1 MLQNN
6 IDNEFISK
14 IIKEPLGD
22 AFSVKKAEEDKT
34 DDTQKVRYQGGEE
47 VKDSNGEV
55 ITEEKRS
62 IIPSFNKKEVPL
74 TRKKGEPENT
84 QELSQDIHKY
94 MDSGSSF
101 NEAWE
106 KELKEYPGTAKN
118 INEYY
123 KARDNDEV
131 DNNKEYQYTN
141 DVINYDE
148 KGKGWKSKL
157 SPKESVEVESLNK
170 LGIDSLLRGDDYY
183 NAIFRLPDEERSLP
197 ATKLYQYLV
206 KNKKLDKWQDVMTN
220 PNYISFI
227 DIKNSLLDEIKNAEE
242 FRAQEKND
250 IINLLNETGNGYA
263 NWLTA
268 INKQAEKA
276 KQAEEAKKAKAQEEA
291 KAKAPKPETRGSFT
305 TADGKTTD
313 VKYPPMATITDK
325 DGNETVIDS
334 KQYQENR
341 EKDVINEIIKQAEKA
356 NKDKII
362 QDVKDSE
369 VKEKADIK
377 QEETQPETKTEE
389 ISPAIENEESIN
401 AANKAYLASLE
412 EKTAE
417 DLEKERNTAVERAK
431 RIMGKLEKAE
441 AYDEWLK
448 NPTIMSGIFGN
459 SGLSLAKRVG
469 LGAATLF
476 AIASDVMANYAK
488 GLNNSTDFSNKAV
501 AELNKYV
508 DMVNNKR
515 AEAIAEK
522 GAKPYITDAE
532 NEEKLN
538 KAVTKLQRTSA
549 GLYIPKNALRYLV
562 QNEQLGK
569 ELIKDEKELAIF
581 LNEAEKGF
589 IESLDKI
596 EEGRYVDENNA
607 LTPEGR
613 VVFLDEMETAISD
626 FGRVL
631 NLDETKIANGLKLLE
646 AEKQRAGIIKDIA
659 AARLENTTQFM
670 NAEADIKQR
679 ISEATTLKTKLS
691 EVLDRE
697 QSLKLAQ
704 QAKSAFSDL
713 SRKTSIDSLTKEER
727 NELFNSEEFNEVKRN
742 LDEELKKH
750 GYSIQADAEAGIK
763 VVKLSA
769 GGDWTDEQANTAV
782 REATTNFLNRN
793 SENNV
798 KSNNVNNSINKTIDN
813 AINDVYRLYN
823 DSSVEDFKEKR
834 EEALNRIDELIRTL
848 EGYSTEVQRIKNDYL
863 NKNPVEKTNYE
874 NILNKYNKV
883 EEQPNNNNEMLNAFN
898 TYRVPTNNINWYKH
912 KLGLV

>member
-22 AFSVKKAEEDKT
+22 AFSVKKAEEDST
-34 DDTQKVRYQGGEE
+34 NDIQKVRYLGGEE

-55 ITEEKRS
+55 VTEEKRS
-62 IIPSFNKKEVPL
+62 ILPPFNKKEVPL
-74 TRKKGEPENT
+74 TRKKGEPENA
-84 QELSQDIHKY
+84 QELSQDIRKE

-106 KELKEYPGTAKN
+106 KEMKKYPGTAKN
-118 INEYY
+118 INEFYDLNGNVEY
-123 KARDNDEV
+123 H
-131 DNNKEYQYTN
+131 KEYPYTN
-141 DVINYDE
+141 
-148 KGKGWKSKL
+148 GWHIDNWGAESVYT
-157 SPKESVEVESLNK
+157 PKEAVEVENLKNLGISSLLNK
-170 LGIDSLLRGDDYY
+170 DSSFIYPNEKG
-183 NAIFRLPDEERSLP
+183 SLP
-197 ATKLYQYLV
+197 ATRLYQYLV
-206 KNKKLDKWQDVMTN
+206 KNNALDEWKDVMSHFN
-220 PNYISFI
+220 PSKFLRTYNTLRKAINEDKDKEFT
-227 DIKNSLLDEIKNAEE
+227 AEE
-242 FRAQEKND
+242 KYD
-250 IINLLNETGNGYA
+250 ISKLLNETMVGYSK
-263 NWLTA
+263 WLDEV
-268 INKQAEKA
+268 NKQEEKA
-276 KQAEEAKKAKAQEEA
+276 KT
-291 KAKAPKPETRGSFT
+291 PKPETRGSFT

-313 VKYPPMATITDK
+313 VKYPTVATLIDK
-325 DGNETVIDS
+325 NGNETVIDS

-341 EKDVINEIIKQAEKA
+341 EKDAINEAIKQAEKA
-356 NKDKII
+356 NQDKIV
-362 QDVKDSE
+362 QAVKDSE
-369 VKEKADIK
+369 AKET
-377 QEETQPETKTEE
+377 ETQPETKATEE
-389 ISPAIENEESIN
+389 ISPAIENDESID
-401 AANKAYLASLE
+401 AANKAYLASLQ
-412 EKTAE
+412 EKDAKELEAE
-417 DLEKERNTAVERAK
+417 REVAEERAK
-431 RIMGKLEKAE
+431 RIMTQLDKAT
-441 AYDEWLK
+441 AYEEWLK
-448 NPTIMSGIFGN
+448 NPTIISGIFGK
-459 SGLSLAKRVG
+459 SGLSTAKRVG

-488 GLNNSTDFSNKAV
+488 GLNNETSFSNQAV

-508 DMVNNKR
+508 DMVNKAR
-515 AEAIAEK
+515 AEKIGERA
-522 GAKPYITDAE
+522 GKPYITDAE

-538 KAVTKLQRTSA
+538 QSVTKLKRTNA
-549 GLYIPKNALRYLV
+549 GIYIPDNALRFLV
-562 QNEQLGK
+562 QNAQLGK
-569 ELIKDEKELAIF
+569 ELIKDEKDLAIF
-581 LNEAEKGF
+581 LNQAEKGF
-589 IESLDKI
+589 IKASLDNEK
-596 EEGRYVDENNA
+596 EASRYVDENNT

-613 VVFLDEMETAISD
+613 AVFLDDMETAISD

-631 NLDETKIANGLKLLE
+631 ELDDTKIANGLKLLE

-679 ISEATTLKTKLS
+679 ISEASTLKTKLS

-704 QAKSAFSDL
+704 EAKSAFSDL

-750 GYSIQADAEAGIK
+750 GYTIKADAEAGIK

-769 GGDWTDEQANTAV
+769 GGDWTDEQANNVV

-848 EGYSTEVQRIKNDYL
+848 EGYSTEIQRIKNDYL

-874 NILNKYNKV
+874 NVLNKYNNKV

>member
-1 MLQNN
+1 MLQNNN

-14 IIKEPLGD
+14 IIKEQPLGD
-22 AFSVKKAEEDKT
+22 AFSVVKKTEEDKP
-34 DDTQKVRYQGGEE
+34 DDIQQVRYLGGEE
-47 VKDSNGEV
+47 VKDSNGET

-62 IIPSFNKKEVPL
+62 KLPPFSKKEVPL
-74 TRKKGEPENT
+74 TRKKGEPENS

-106 KELKEYPGTAKN
+106 KELKQYPGTAKN
-118 INEYY
+118 INEFY
-123 KARDNDEV
+123 KARENDEV
-131 DNNKEYQYTN
+131 DNDKEYQYTN

-183 NAIFRLPDEERSLP
+183 NATFKLPDEERSLP

-206 KNKKLDKWQDVMTN
+206 KNEKLDEWQDFMSNPSDSFTN
-220 PNYISFI
+220 F
-227 DIKNSLLDEIKNAEE
+227 KNSLLDEIKNYKE
-242 FRAQEKND
+242 FRAQEKDD
-250 IINLLNETGNGYA
+250 IIKLLNETGNGYGK
-263 NWLTA
+263 WLA
-268 INKQAEKA
+268 ELNKQEA
-276 KQAEEAKKAKAQEEA
+276 AKKAEA
-291 KAKAPKPETRGSFT
+291 AKPAKPETLGSFT
-305 TADGKTTD
+305 TPDGKTTE
-313 VKYPPMATITDK
+313 VKYPTVATLTDK
-325 DGNETVIDS
+325 NGNEIVIDS

-341 EKDVINEIIKQAEKA
+341 EKDAEAKAEKEA
-356 NKDKII
+356 
-362 QDVKDSE
+362 
-369 VKEKADIK
+369 IK
-377 QEETQPETKTEE
+377 QEQPETKEETKEETKTE

-401 AANKAYLASLE
+401 AANKAYLTSLQ
-412 EKTAE
+412 EKDAKELEAE
-417 DLEKERNTAVERAK
+417 REVAEERAK
-431 RIMGKLEKAE
+431 RIMTQLDKAA
-441 AYDEWLK
+441 AYEEWLK
-448 NPTIMSGIFGN
+448 NPTIISGIFGK
-459 SGLSLAKRVG
+459 SGLSTAKRIG

-476 AIASDVMANYAK
+476 AIASDVMSNYAK
-488 GLNNSTDFSNKAV
+488 GLNNETSFSNQAV

-508 DMVNNKR
+508 DMVNK
-515 AEAIAEK
+515 AKAEK
-522 GAKPYITDAE
+522 IGERAGKPYITDAE

-538 KAVTKLQRTSA
+538 QSVSKLKRTNA
-549 GLYIPKNALRYLV
+549 GIYIPDNALRYLV
-562 QNEQLGK
+562 QNAQLGK
-569 ELIKDEKELAIF
+569 PLIEDEKELAIF
-581 LNEAEKGF
+581 LNQAEQGF
-589 IESLDKI
+589 IKASLENEK
-596 EEGRYVDENNA
+596 EASRYVVKNDDGTET

-613 VVFLDEMETAISD
+613 AVFLDDIETAISD

-631 NLDETKIANGLKLLE
+631 DLDDTKIANGLKLLE
-646 AEKQRAGIIKDIA
+646 TEKQRTGIIKDIA

-670 NAEADIKQR
+670 NAESDIKQR
-679 ISEATTLKTKLS
+679 IVEASTLKTKLS
-691 EVLDRE
+691 EVQDRE
-697 QSLKLAQ
+697 QALKLAQ
-704 QAKSAFSDL
+704 EAKSAFGDL

-750 GYSIQADAEAGIK
+750 GYTIKADAKAGIK

-874 NILNKYNKV
+874 NALNKYNKV

>member
-1 MLQNN
+1 MLQNNN

-14 IIKEPLGD
+14 IIKEQPLGD
-22 AFSVKKAEEDKT
+22 AFSVKKTEEDKPE
-34 DDTQKVRYQGGEE
+34 DIQQVRYLGGEE
-47 VKDSNGEV
+47 VKDSNGET

-62 IIPSFNKKEVPL
+62 KLPPFSKKEVPL
-74 TRKKGEPENT
+74 KRKYSEPENA

-94 MDSGSSF
+94 MDMGLSF
-101 NEAWE
+101 NDSWDW
-106 KELKEYPGTAKN
+106 ELKQYPGTAKN
-118 INEYY
+118 INEFY
-123 KARDNDEV
+123 KARENDEV
-131 DNNKEYQYTN
+131 DNDKEYQYTN

-183 NAIFRLPDEERSLP
+183 NATFKLPDEERSLP

-206 KNKKLDKWQDVMTN
+206 KNEKLDEWQDFMSNPSGSFTN
-220 PNYISFI
+220 F
-227 DIKNSLLDEIKNAEE
+227 KNSLLDEIKNYKE
-242 FRAQEKND
+242 FRAQEKDD
-250 IINLLNETGNGYA
+250 IIKLLNETGNGYGK
-263 NWLTA
+263 WLA
-268 INKQAEKA
+268 ELNKQEA
-276 KQAEEAKKAKAQEEA
+276 AKKAEA
-291 KAKAPKPETRGSFT
+291 AKPAKPAKPETLGSFT
-305 TADGKTTD
+305 TPDGKTTE
-313 VKYPPMATITDK
+313 VKYPIVATLTDK
-325 DGNETVIDS
+325 NGNEIVIDS

-341 EKDVINEIIKQAEKA
+341 EKDAEAKAEKEA
-356 NKDKII
+356 
-362 QDVKDSE
+362 
-369 VKEKADIK
+369 IK
-377 QEETQPETKTEE
+377 QEQPETQTETKTE

-401 AANKAYLASLE
+401 AANKAYLASLQ
-412 EKTAE
+412 EKDAKELEAE
-417 DLEKERNTAVERAK
+417 REVAEERAK
-431 RIMGKLEKAE
+431 RIMTQLDKAA
-441 AYDEWLK
+441 AYEEWLK
-448 NPTIMSGIFGN
+448 NPTIISGIFGK
-459 SGLSLAKRVG
+459 SGLSTAKRIG

-488 GLNNSTDFSNKAV
+488 GLNNETSFSNQAV

-508 DMVNNKR
+508 DMVNK
-515 AEAIAEK
+515 AKAEK
-522 GAKPYITDAE
+522 IGERAGKPYITDAE

-538 KAVTKLQRTSA
+538 QSVSKLKRTNA
-549 GLYIPKNALRYLV
+549 GIYIPDNALRYLV
-562 QNEQLGK
+562 QNAQLGK
-569 ELIKDEKELAIF
+569 PLIEDEKELAIF
-581 LNEAEKGF
+581 LNQAEQGF
-589 IESLDKI
+589 IKASLENEK
-596 EEGRYVDENNA
+596 EASRYVVKNDDGTET

-613 VVFLDEMETAISD
+613 AVFLDDMETAISD

-631 NLDETKIANGLKLLE
+631 DLDDTKIANGLKLLE

-670 NAEADIKQR
+670 NAESDIKQR
-679 ISEATTLKTKLS
+679 IVEASTLKTKLS
-691 EVLDRE
+691 EVQDRE
-697 QSLKLAQ
+697 QALKLAQ
-704 QAKSAFSDL
+704 EAKSAFGDL

-750 GYSIQADAEAGIK
+750 GYTIKTDAEAGIK

-769 GGDWTDEQANTAV
+769 GSDWTDEQANTAV

-834 EEALNRIDELIRTL
+834 EEAINRIDELIRTL

-874 NILNKYNKV
+874 DALNKYNKV

>member
-1 MLQNN
+1 MLQNNN

-14 IIKEPLGD
+14 IMKEQPLGD
-22 AFSVKKAEEDKT
+22 AFSAKKTEEDKP
-34 DDTQKVRYQGGEE
+34 DDIQKVRYLGGEE
-47 VKDSNGEV
+47 VKNSNDETV
-55 ITEEKRS
+55 TEEKRS
-62 IIPSFNKKEVPL
+62 KLPPFSKKEVPL
-74 TRKKGEPENT
+74 TRKKGEPENS

-94 MDSGSSF
+94 MDEGLSF
-101 NEAWE
+101 NDAWE
-106 KELKEYPGTAKN
+106 KEMKQYPGTAKN
-118 INEYY
+118 INEFY
-123 KARDNDEV
+123 KSRENDEV
-131 DNNKEYQYTN
+131 DNDKEYQYTN

-183 NAIFRLPDEERSLP
+183 NATFKLPDEERSLP

-206 KNKKLDKWQDVMTN
+206 KNKKIDEWQDFMSNPSGSFTN
-220 PNYISFI
+220 F
-227 DIKNSLLDEIKNAEE
+227 KNSLLDEIKNYKE
-242 FRAQEKND
+242 FRAQEKDD
-250 IINLLNETGNGYA
+250 IIKLLNETDNGYSK
-263 NWLTA
+263 WLSEL
-268 INKQAEKA
+268 NKQEAAKKAEAAEKA
-276 KQAEEAKKAKAQEEA
+276 KAAKPA
-291 KAKAPKPETRGSFT
+291 KPETRGSFT
-305 TADGKTTD
+305 TPDGKTTD
-313 VKYPPMATITDK
+313 VKYPTVATLTDK
-325 DGNETVIDS
+325 DGNEIVIDS

-341 EKDVINEIIKQAEKA
+341 EKDAKAKAEKEA
-356 NKDKII
+356 
-362 QDVKDSE
+362 
-369 VKEKADIK
+369 IK
-377 QEETQPETKTEE
+377 QEQPETNEEAKTEA
-389 ISPAIENEESIN
+389 SPAIENEESIN
-401 AANKAYLASLE
+401 AANKKHLASLQEKDTE
-412 EKTAE
+412 ELEAERETA
-417 DLEKERNTAVERAK
+417 KERAK
-431 RIMGKLEKAE
+431 RISDQLEEAE

-448 NPTIMSGIFGN
+448 NPTILSGIFGK
-459 SGLSLAKRVG
+459 SGMDLAKRIG
-469 LGAATLF
+469 LGTAALS
-476 AIASDVMANYAK
+476 AIASDVLANYAR

-508 DMVNNKR
+508 DAVNTER
-515 AEAIAEK
+515 AKAIGEK
-522 GAKPYITDAE
+522 AAKPYKTDAE

-538 KAVTKLQRTSA
+538 QSVTKLKRTSA
-549 GLYIPKNALRYLV
+549 GLYMPDNTLRYLV
-562 QNEQLGK
+562 QNAQLGK
-569 ELIKDEKELAIF
+569 PLIEDEKELAII
-581 LNEAEKGF
+581 LNETEKGF
-589 IESLDKI
+589 IKSIGKNKKEAS
-596 EEGRYVDENNA
+596 RYIVKNDDGTET

-626 FGRVL
+626 FSRVL
-631 NLDETKIANGLKLLE
+631 DLDETKIANGLKLLE
-646 AEKQRAGIIKDIA
+646 TEKQRAGIIKDIA

-679 ISEATTLKTKLS
+679 IVEASTLKTKLS
-691 EVLDRE
+691 EVQDRE
-697 QSLKLAQ
+697 QSLNLAQ
-704 QAKSAFSDL
+704 EAKSAFGDL

-727 NELFNSEEFNEVKRN
+727 NELFNSEEFNEVKRA

-750 GYSIQADAEAGIK
+750 GYTIKAGAEAGNEWTIAK
-763 VVKLSA
+763 ISA
-769 GGDWTDEQANTAV
+769 NADWTDEQANTAV

-834 EEALNRIDELIRTL
+834 EEAINRIDELIRTL
-848 EGYSTEVQRIKNDYL
+848 EGYSTEIQRIKNNYL

>member
-14 IIKEPLGD
+14 IIKEQPLGD
-22 AFSVKKAEEDKT
+22 AFSVKKTEEDKP
-34 DDTQKVRYQGGEE
+34 DDIQKVRYLGGEE
-47 VKDSNGEV
+47 VKDSNGETV
-55 ITEEKRS
+55 TEEKRS
-62 IIPSFNKKEVPL
+62 KLPPFSKKEIPL
-74 TRKKGEPENT
+74 TRKKGEPENA

-106 KELKEYPGTAKN
+106 KEMKQYPGTAKN
-118 INEYY
+118 INEFY
-123 KARDNDEV
+123 KARENYEV
-131 DNNKEYQYTN
+131 DNDKEYQYTN

-183 NAIFRLPDEERSLP
+183 KATFKLPDEERSLP

-206 KNKKLDKWQDVMTN
+206 KNEKLDEWQDFMSN
-220 PNYISFI
+220 PSGSFANF
-227 DIKNSLLDEIKNAEE
+227 KNSLLDEIKNYKE
-242 FRAQEKND
+242 FRAQEKDD
-250 IINLLNETGNGYA
+250 IVKLLNETGNGYGK
-263 NWLTA
+263 WLA
-268 INKQAEKA
+268 ELNKQEAAKKAEAAEKA
-276 KQAEEAKKAKAQEEA
+276 K
-291 KAKAPKPETRGSFT
+291 KAKAPKPETLGSFT
-305 TADGKTTD
+305 TPDGKTTEI
-313 VKYPPMATITDK
+313 KYPTVATLTDK
-325 DGNETVIDS
+325 DGNEIVIDS

-341 EKDVINEIIKQAEKA
+341 EKDAINEANKQAL
-356 NKDKII
+356 
-362 QDVKDSE
+362 KDSE
-369 VKEKADIK
+369 AKET
-377 QEETQPETKTEE
+377 ETVPETKTET
-389 ISPAIENEESIN
+389 SPTIENEESIN
-401 AANKAYLASLE
+401 DYNKKYLASLE
-412 EKTAE
+412 KKSAE
-417 DLEKERNTAVERAK
+417 DLEAERETAKERAK
-431 RIMGKLEKAE
+431 RISDQLEEAE

-448 NPTIMSGIFGN
+448 NPTILSGIFGKN
-459 SGLSLAKRVG
+459 GMNLAKRIG
-469 LGAATLF
+469 LGTAALS
-476 AIASDVMANYAK
+476 AIASDVLANYAK

-508 DMVNNKR
+508 DTVNTER
-515 AEAIAEK
+515 AKAIGEK
-522 GAKPYITDAE
+522 AAKPYKTDAE

-538 KAVTKLQRTSA
+538 QSVTKLKRTSA
-549 GLYIPKNALRYLV
+549 GLYIPDNALRFLV
-562 QNEQLGK
+562 QNGQLGK
-569 ELIKDEKELAIF
+569 ELIEDEKDLAIF

-589 IESLDKI
+589 IKNIGKNKKERD
-596 EEGRYVDENNA
+596 RYVVKNDDGTET
-607 LTPEGR
+607 LTPEGK

-631 NLDETKIANGLKLLE
+631 DLDETKIANGLKLLE
-646 AEKQRAGIIKDIA
+646 VEKQRAGIIKDIA

-679 ISEATTLKTKLS
+679 IVEASTLKTKLS
-691 EVLDRE
+691 EVQDRE
-697 QSLKLAQ
+697 QALKLAQ
-704 QAKSAFSDL
+704 EAKSAFGDL

-750 GYSIQADAEAGIK
+750 GYTIKTDAKAGIK

-834 EEALNRIDELIRTL
+834 EEAINRIDELIRTL
-848 EGYSTEVQRIKNDYL
+848 EGYNTEVQRIKNDYL

-874 NILNKYNKV
+874 NVLNKYNKV
-883 EEQPNNNNEMLNAFN
+883 EEKPNNNEMLNAFN

>member
-1 MLQNN
+1 MLQNNN

-14 IIKEPLGD
+14 IIKEQPLGD
-22 AFSVKKAEEDKT
+22 AFSVKKTEEDAT
-34 DDTQKVRYQGGEE
+34 DGIQKVRYLGGEE
-47 VKDSNGEV
+47 VKDSNGET

-62 IIPSFNKKEVPL
+62 IIPPFSKKEVPL
-74 TRKKGEPENT
+74 TRKKGEPENA
-84 QELSQDIHKY
+84 QELSQDIRKE

-106 KELKEYPGTAKN
+106 KEMKKYPGTAKN
-118 INEYY
+118 INEFYDLNGKVEY
-123 KARDNDEV
+123 R
-131 DNNKEYQYTN
+131 KEYPYTN
-141 DVINYDE
+141 
-148 KGKGWKSKL
+148 GWHIDNWGAESVYT
-157 SPKESVEVESLNK
+157 PKEAVEVENLKNLGISSLLNK
-170 LGIDSLLRGDDYY
+170 DSSFIYPNEKG
-183 NAIFRLPDEERSLP
+183 SLP
-197 ATKLYQYLV
+197 ATRLYQYLV
-206 KNKKLDKWQDVMTN
+206 KNKALDEWKDVMTN
-220 PNYISFI
+220 FNPSKFLRTYNTLRKAINEDKDKEFT
-227 DIKNSLLDEIKNAEE
+227 AEE
-242 FRAQEKND
+242 KYD
-250 IINLLNETGNGYA
+250 ISKLLNETMVGYSK
-263 NWLTA
+263 WLDE
-268 INKQAEKA
+268 KQEEKA
-276 KQAEEAKKAKAQEEA
+276 KT
-291 KAKAPKPETRGSFT
+291 PKPETRGSFT

-313 VKYPPMATITDK
+313 VKYPTVATLTDK
-325 DGNETVIDS
+325 NGNETVIDS

-356 NKDKII
+356 NKDKIV

-369 VKEKADIK
+369 VKEKAK
-377 QEETQPETKTEE
+377 EETQPETKTEE
-389 ISPAIENEESIN
+389 ISPVIENEESIN
-401 AANKAYLASLE
+401 AANKAYLASLQ
-412 EKTAE
+412 EKDAKELEAE
-417 DLEKERNTAVERAK
+417 REVAEERAK
-431 RIMGKLEKAE
+431 RIMTQLDKAT
-441 AYDEWLK
+441 AYEEWLK
-448 NPTIMSGIFGN
+448 NPTIISGIFGK
-459 SGLSLAKRVG
+459 SGLSTAKRIG

-476 AIASDVMANYAK
+476 AIASDVMASYAK
-488 GLNNSTDFSNKAV
+488 GLNNETSFSNQAV

-508 DMVNNKR
+508 DTVNK
-515 AEAIAEK
+515 AKAEK
-522 GAKPYITDAE
+522 IGERAGKPYVTDAE

-538 KAVTKLQRTSA
+538 QSVSKLKRTNA
-549 GLYIPKNALRYLV
+549 GIYIPDNALRFLV
-562 QNEQLGK
+562 QNAQLGK
-569 ELIKDEKELAIF
+569 ELIKDEKDLAIF
-581 LNEAEKGF
+581 LNQAEQGF
-589 IESLDKI
+589 IKASLDNEK
-596 EEGRYVDENNA
+596 EASRYVKDGT

-613 VVFLDEMETAISD
+613 AVFLDDMETAISD

-631 NLDETKIANGLKLLE
+631 ELDDTKIANGLKLLE

-679 ISEATTLKTKLS
+679 ISEASTLKTKLS

-727 NELFNSEEFNEVKRN
+727 NELFNSEEFSEVKRN

-750 GYSIQADAEAGIK
+750 GYSVQADAEAGIK
-763 VVKLSA
+763 VVKISA
-769 GGDWTDEQANTAV
+769 NADWTNEQANNAV

-848 EGYSTEVQRIKNDYL
+848 EGYSTEIQRVKNDYL

-874 NILNKYNKV
+874 NVLNKYNNKV
-883 EEQPNNNNEMLNAFN
+883 EEQPNNNEMLNAFN

>member
-1 MLQNN
+1 MLQNNN

-14 IIKEPLGD
+14 IIKEQPLGD
-22 AFSVKKAEEDKT
+22 AFSVKKTEEDKP
-34 DDTQKVRYQGGEE
+34 DDIQKVRYLGGEE
-47 VKDSNGEV
+47 VKDSNGETV
-55 ITEEKRS
+55 TEEKRS
-62 IIPSFNKKEVPL
+62 IIPPFKKEVPL
-74 TRKKGEPENT
+74 KRKYSEPENA

-94 MDSGSSF
+94 MDMGLSF
-101 NEAWE
+101 NDAWDW
-106 KELKEYPGTAKN
+106 ELKQYPGTAKN
-118 INEYY
+118 INEFY
-123 KARDNDEV
+123 KARENDEV
-131 DNNKEYQYTN
+131 DNDKEYQYTN

-183 NAIFRLPDEERSLP
+183 NATFKLPDEERSLP

-206 KNKKLDKWQDVMTN
+206 KNKKIDEWKDFMSNPSGSFTN
-220 PNYISFI
+220 F
-227 DIKNSLLDEIKNAEE
+227 KNSLLDEIKNYKE
-242 FRAQEKND
+242 FRAQEKDD
-250 IINLLNETGNGYA
+250 IITLLNETDNGYSK
-263 NWLTA
+263 WLSEL
-268 INKQAEKA
+268 NKQEAAKKAEAAEKA
-276 KQAEEAKKAKAQEEA
+276 KAAKPA
-291 KAKAPKPETRGSFT
+291 KPETLGSFT
-305 TADGKTTD
+305 TPDGKTTD
-313 VKYPPMATITDK
+313 VKYPTVATLTDK
-325 DGNETVIDS
+325 DGNEIVIDS

-341 EKDVINEIIKQAEKA
+341 EKDAEAKAEKEA
-356 NKDKII
+356 
-362 QDVKDSE
+362 
-369 VKEKADIK
+369 IK
-377 QEETQPETKTEE
+377 QEQPETQPEAKTET
-389 ISPAIENEESIN
+389 SPAIENEESIN
-401 AANKAYLASLE
+401 AANKKHLASLQEKDTE
-412 EKTAE
+412 ELEAERETA
-417 DLEKERNTAVERAK
+417 KERAK
-431 RIMGKLEKAE
+431 RISDQLEEAE

-448 NPTIMSGIFGN
+448 NPTILSGIFGK
-459 SGLSLAKRVG
+459 SGMDLAKRIG
-469 LGAATLF
+469 LGTAALS
-476 AIASDVMANYAK
+476 AIASDVLASYAK

-508 DMVNNKR
+508 DAVNTKR
-515 AEAIAEK
+515 AEAIGKKA
-522 GAKPYITDAE
+522 AKPYETDTE

-538 KAVTKLQRTSA
+538 QSVTKLKRTSA
-549 GLYIPKNALRYLV
+549 GLYIPDNALRYLV
-562 QNEQLGK
+562 QNAQLGK
-569 ELIKDEKELAIF
+569 PLIEDEKELAIF
-581 LNEAEKGF
+581 LNETEKGF
-589 IESLDKI
+589 IKSIGKNKKEAS
-596 EEGRYVDENNA
+596 RYIVKNEDGTET

-626 FGRVL
+626 FSRVL
-631 NLDETKIANGLKLLE
+631 DLDETKIANGLKLLE
-646 AEKQRAGIIKDIA
+646 TEKQRAGIIKDIA

-679 ISEATTLKTKLS
+679 ISEAATLKTKLS
-691 EVLDRE
+691 EVQDRE

-704 QAKSAFSDL
+704 EAKSAFGDL
-713 SRKTSIDSLTKEER
+713 NRKTSIDSLTKEER
-727 NELFNSEEFNEVKRN
+727 NELFNSEEFSEVKRA

-750 GYSIQADAEAGIK
+750 GYTMKAGAEAGNKWTIAK
-763 VVKLSA
+763 ISA
-769 GGDWTDEQANTAV
+769 NADWTEEQANTAV
-782 REATTNFLNRN
+782 REATTNFLNKN

-834 EEALNRIDELIRTL
+834 EEAINRIDELIRTL

>member
-1 MLQNN
+1 MLQNNN

-14 IIKEPLGD
+14 IIKEQPLGD
-22 AFSVKKAEEDKT
+22 AFSVKKTEEDVP
-34 DDTQKVRYQGGEE
+34 DDIQKVRYLGGEE

-62 IIPSFNKKEVPL
+62 KLPPFSKKEVPL
-74 TRKKGEPENT
+74 TRKKGEPENS

-106 KELKEYPGTAKN
+106 KEMKQYPGVEKN

-123 KARDNDEV
+123 KARENDEV
-131 DNNKEYQYTN
+131 DNDKEYQYTN

-183 NAIFRLPDEERSLP
+183 NATFKLPDEERSLP
-197 ATKLYQYLV
+197 ATKLYQYLLE
-206 KNKKLDKWQDVMTN
+206 NKKLDEWRNFMSN
-220 PNYISFI
+220 PSGSFNSF
-227 DIKNSLLDEIKNAEE
+227 KNSLLDEIKNDKE
-242 FRAQEKND
+242 FRAQEKDD
-250 IINLLNETGNGYA
+250 IITLLNETGNGYGK
-263 NWLTA
+263 WLA
-268 INKQAEKA
+268 ELNKQEAAKKAEAAEKA
-276 KQAEEAKKAKAQEEA
+276 KAAKPA
-291 KAKAPKPETRGSFT
+291 KPETRGSFT
-305 TADGKTTD
+305 TPDGKTTE
-313 VKYPPMATITDK
+313 VKYPTVAILTDK
-325 DGNETVIDS
+325 NGNEIVIDS

-341 EKDVINEIIKQAEKA
+341 EKDAKTEAEKEA
-356 NKDKII
+356 
-362 QDVKDSE
+362 
-369 VKEKADIK
+369 IK
-377 QEETQPETKTEE
+377 QEQPETQTEAKAE
-389 ISPAIENEESIN
+389 ASPAIEDGKSIN
-401 AANKAYLASLE
+401 DDNKKYLASLE
-412 EKTAE
+412 KKSAE
-417 DLEKERNTAVERAK
+417 DLEAERETAKERAK
-431 RIMGKLEKAE
+431 RISDQLEEAE
-441 AYDEWLK
+441 SYDEWLK
-448 NPTIMSGIFGN
+448 NPTILSGIFGKN
-459 SGLSLAKRVG
+459 GMSLAKKIG
-469 LGAATLF
+469 LGTAALS
-476 AIASDVMANYAK
+476 AIASDVLANYAR

-508 DMVNNKR
+508 DAVNTKR
-515 AEAIAEK
+515 AEAIGEK
-522 GAKPYITDAE
+522 AAKPYKTDAE

-538 KAVTKLQRTSA
+538 QSVTKLKRTSA
-549 GLYIPKNALRYLV
+549 GLYIPDNALRFLV
-562 QNEQLGK
+562 QNAQLGK
-569 ELIKDEKELAIF
+569 ELIEDEKELAIL
-581 LNEAEKGF
+581 LNEGEKGF
-589 IESLDKI
+589 IDNIGKNKKERD
-596 EEGRYVDENNA
+596 RYIVKNDDGTET

-613 VVFLDEMETAISD
+613 AVFLDEMETAISD
-626 FGRVL
+626 FSRVL
-631 NLDETKIANGLKLLE
+631 DLDETKIANGLKLLE
-646 AEKQRAGIIKDIA
+646 AEKQRAGIAKDIA

-679 ISEATTLKTKLS
+679 IVEASTLKTKLS
-691 EVLDRE
+691 EVQDRE
-697 QSLKLAQ
+697 QSLNLAQ
-704 QAKSAFSDL
+704 EAKSAFSDL

-750 GYSIQADAEAGIK
+750 GYTIKTDAEAGIK
-763 VVKLSA
+763 VVKLST

-834 EEALNRIDELIRTL
+834 EEAINRIDELIRTL

-874 NILNKYNKV
+874 NVLNKYNKV

>member
-1 MLQNN
+1 MLQNNN

-14 IIKEPLGD
+14 IIKEQPLSD
-22 AFSVKKAEEDKT
+22 TFSVKNTEEDKT
-34 DDTQKVRYQGGEE
+34 DGIQKVRYLGGEE
-47 VKDSNGEV
+47 VKDSNGET

-62 IIPSFNKKEVPL
+62 KLPPFSKKEEPL
-74 TRKKGEPENT
+74 KRKKGEPENA
-84 QELSQDIHKY
+84 QELSQDIRKE

-106 KELKEYPGTAKN
+106 KEMKKYPGTAKN
-118 INEYY
+118 INEFYDLNGNVEY
-123 KARDNDEV
+123 H
-131 DNNKEYQYTN
+131 KEYPYTN
-141 DVINYDE
+141 
-148 KGKGWKSKL
+148 GWHIDNWGAESVYT
-157 SPKESVEVESLNK
+157 PKEAVEVENLKN
-170 LGIDSLLRGDDYY
+170 LGISSLLDKDSSFIYPNENLG
-183 NAIFRLPDEERSLP
+183 SLP
-197 ATKLYQYLV
+197 ATRLYQYLV
-206 KNKKLDKWQDVMTN
+206 KNKALDEWKDVMTN
-220 PNYISFI
+220 FNPSKFLRTYNTLRKAINEDKDKEFT
-227 DIKNSLLDEIKNAEE
+227 AEE
-242 FRAQEKND
+242 KYD
-250 IINLLNETGNGYA
+250 ISKLLNETMVGYSK
-263 NWLTA
+263 WLDEV
-268 INKQAEKA
+268 NKQEEKA
-276 KQAEEAKKAKAQEEA
+276 KT
-291 KAKAPKPETRGSFT
+291 PKPETRGSFT

-313 VKYPPMATITDK
+313 VKYPTVATLIDK
-325 DGNETVIDS
+325 NGNETVIDS

-356 NKDKII
+356 NKDKIV

-369 VKEKADIK
+369 AKET
-377 QEETQPETKTEE
+377 ETPSETKTTEE
-389 ISPAIENEESIN
+389 VTPAIENEESIN
-401 AANKAYLASLE
+401 AANKAYLASLQ
-412 EKTAE
+412 EKDAKELEVEREVAE
-417 DLEKERNTAVERAK
+417 ERAK
-431 RIMGKLEKAE
+431 RIMTQLDKAT
-441 AYDEWLK
+441 AYEEWLK
-448 NPTIMSGIFGN
+448 NPTIISGIFGK
-459 SGLSLAKRVG
+459 SGLSTAKRVG

-488 GLNNSTDFSNKAV
+488 GLNNETSFSNQAV

-508 DMVNNKR
+508 DMVNK
-515 AEAIAEK
+515 AKAEK
-522 GAKPYITDAE
+522 IGERAGKPYVTDAE

-538 KAVTKLQRTSA
+538 QSVSKLKRTNA
-549 GLYIPKNALRYLV
+549 GIYIPDNALRFLV
-562 QNEQLGK
+562 QNAQLGK
-569 ELIKDEKELAIF
+569 ELIKDEKDLAIF
-581 LNEAEKGF
+581 LNQAEKGF
-589 IESLDKI
+589 IKASLDNEK
-596 EEGRYVDENNA
+596 EASRYVKDNT

-613 VVFLDEMETAISD
+613 AVFLDDMETAISD

-631 NLDETKIANGLKLLE
+631 ELDDTKIANGLKLLE

-679 ISEATTLKTKLS
+679 ISEASTLKTKLS

-750 GYSIQADAEAGIK
+750 GYTIKADAEAGIK

-848 EGYSTEVQRIKNDYL
+848 EGYSTEIQRVKNDYL

-874 NILNKYNKV
+874 NVLNKYNNKV
-883 EEQPNNNNEMLNAFN
+883 EEQPNNNNNEMLNAFN

>member
-1 MLQNN
+1 MLQNNN

-14 IIKEPLGD
+14 IIKEQPLGD
-22 AFSVKKAEEDKT
+22 AFSVKKTEEDKP
-34 DDTQKVRYQGGEE
+34 DDIQKVRYLGGEE
-47 VKDSNGEV
+47 VKDSNGETV
-55 ITEEKRS
+55 TEEKRS
-62 IIPSFNKKEVPL
+62 KLPPFSKKEVPL
-74 TRKKGEPENT
+74 TRKKGEPENA
-84 QELSQDIHKY
+84 QELSQDIRKE

-106 KELKEYPGTAKN
+106 KEMKKYPGVEKN
-118 INEYY
+118 INEFY
-123 KARDNDEV
+123 KARENDEV
-131 DNNKEYQYTN
+131 DNDKEYQYTN

-183 NAIFRLPDEERSLP
+183 KATFKLPDEERSLP

-206 KNKKLDKWQDVMTN
+206 NNKKLDEWQDFMSNPSGSFTN
-220 PNYISFI
+220 F
-227 DIKNSLLDEIKNAEE
+227 KNSLLDEIKNYKE
-242 FRAQEKND
+242 FRAQEKDD
-250 IINLLNETGNGYA
+250 IITLLNETDNGYSK
-263 NWLTA
+263 WLA
-268 INKQAEKA
+268 ELNKQEV
-276 KQAEEAKKAKAQEEA
+276 AKKAEAAEKTKAA
-291 KAKAPKPETRGSFT
+291 KTPKPETLGSFT
-305 TADGKTTD
+305 TPDGKTTD
-313 VKYPPMATITDK
+313 VKYPTVATLTDK
-325 DGNETVIDS
+325 DGNEIVIDS

-341 EKDVINEIIKQAEKA
+341 EKDAEAKAEKEA
-356 NKDKII
+356 
-362 QDVKDSE
+362 
-369 VKEKADIK
+369 IK
-377 QEETQPETKTEE
+377 QEQPETQTEA
-389 ISPAIENEESIN
+389 SQAIEDGKSIN
-401 AANKAYLASLE
+401 DDNKKYLASLE
-412 EKTAE
+412 KKSAEELEAERKTAE
-417 DLEKERNTAVERAK
+417 ERAK
-431 RIMGKLEKAE
+431 RISNQLEKAE

-448 NPTIMSGIFGN
+448 NPTILSGILNKGMPWYKK
-459 SGLSLAKRVG
+459 AG
-469 LGAATLF
+469 LGTAALS
-476 AIASDVMANYAK
+476 AIASDVLANYAR

-508 DMVNNKR
+508 DAVNTER
-515 AEAIAEK
+515 AKAIGEK
-522 GAKPYITDAE
+522 AAKPYKTDAE

-538 KAVTKLQRTSA
+538 QSVTKLKRTSA
-549 GLYIPKNALRYLV
+549 GLYIPDNALRYLV
-562 QNEQLGK
+562 QNAQLGK
-569 ELIKDEKELAIF
+569 PLIEDEKELAIF

-589 IESLDKI
+589 IDSIGKNKKEAS
-596 EEGRYVDENNA
+596 RYIVKNDDGTET

-613 VVFLDEMETAISD
+613 AVFLDEMETAISD
-626 FGRVL
+626 FSRVL
-631 NLDETKIANGLKLLE
+631 DLDETKIANGLKLLE

-659 AARLENTTQFM
+659 SARLENTTQFM

-679 ISEATTLKTKLS
+679 IVEASTLKTKLS
-691 EVLDRE
+691 EVQDRE
-697 QSLKLAQ
+697 QALKLAQ
-704 QAKSAFSDL
+704 EAKSAFGDL

-727 NELFNSEEFNEVKRN
+727 NELLNSEEFSEVKRN

-750 GYSIQADAEAGIK
+750 GYTIKADAEAGIK

-834 EEALNRIDELIRTL
+834 EEAINRIDELIRTL
-848 EGYSTEVQRIKNDYL
+848 EGYNTEVQRIKNNYL

-874 NILNKYNKV
+874 NVLNKYNKV

>member
-1 MLQNN
+1 MLQNNN

-14 IIKEPLGD
+14 IIKEQPLGD
-22 AFSVKKAEEDKT
+22 AFSVKKTKEDKP
-34 DDTQKVRYQGGEE
+34 DDIQKVRYLGGEE
-47 VKDSNGEV
+47 VKDSNGET

-62 IIPSFNKKEVPL
+62 ILPPFSKKEVPL
-74 TRKKGEPENT
+74 TRKKGEPENA
-84 QELSQDIHKY
+84 QELSQDIRKE

-106 KELKEYPGTAKN
+106 KEMKKYPGTAKN
-118 INEYY
+118 INEFYDLNGNVEY
-123 KARDNDEV
+123 H
-131 DNNKEYQYTN
+131 KEYPYTN
-141 DVINYDE
+141 SWHTDNWGAESVYT
-148 KGKGWKSKL
+148 
-157 SPKESVEVESLNK
+157 PKEAVEVENLKN
-170 LGIDSLLRGDDYY
+170 LGISSLLDKDSSFIYP
-183 NAIFRLPDEERSLP
+183 NEKVSLP
-197 ATKLYQYLV
+197 ATRLYQYLV
-206 KNKKLDKWQDVMTN
+206 KNKALDEWQDVMTN
-220 PNYISFI
+220 FNPSKFLRTYNTLSKAINEDKDKEFTASEKS
-227 DIKNSLLDEIKNAEE
+227 DIKM
-242 FRAQEKND
+242 
-250 IINLLNETGNGYA
+250 LLNETMRGYSK
-263 NWLTA
+263 WLDEV
-268 INKQAEKA
+268 NKKE
-276 KQAEEAKKAKAQEEA
+276 KKAKT
-291 KAKAPKPETRGSFT
+291 PKPETRGSFT
-305 TADGKTTD
+305 TPDGKTTD
-313 VKYPPMATITDK
+313 VKYPTVATLIDK
-325 DGNETVIDS
+325 NGNETVIDS

-341 EKDVINEIIKQAEKA
+341 EKDAINEAIKQAEKA
-356 NKDKII
+356 NQDKIV
-362 QDVKDSE
+362 QAVKDSE
-369 VKEKADIK
+369 AKET
-377 QEETQPETKTEE
+377 ETPSETKTTEE

-401 AANKAYLASLE
+401 AANKAYLASLQ
-412 EKTAE
+412 EKDAKELEAE
-417 DLEKERNTAVERAK
+417 REVAEERAK
-431 RIMGKLEKAE
+431 RIMTQLDKAT
-441 AYDEWLK
+441 AYEEWLK
-448 NPTIMSGIFGN
+448 NPTIISGIFGK
-459 SGLSLAKRVG
+459 SGLSTAKRVG

-488 GLNNSTDFSNKAV
+488 GLNNETSFSNQAV

-508 DMVNNKR
+508 DMVNK
-515 AEAIAEK
+515 AKAEK
-522 GAKPYITDAE
+522 IGERAGKPYVTDAE

-538 KAVTKLQRTSA
+538 QSVSKLKRTNA
-549 GLYIPKNALRYLV
+549 GIYIPDNALRFLV
-562 QNEQLGK
+562 QNAQLGK
-569 ELIKDEKELAIF
+569 ELIKDEKDLAIF
-581 LNEAEKGF
+581 LNQAEQGF
-589 IESLDKI
+589 IKASLDNEK
-596 EEGRYVDENNA
+596 EASRYVKDNT

-613 VVFLDEMETAISD
+613 AVFLDDMETAISD

-631 NLDETKIANGLKLLE
+631 ELDDTKIANGLKLLE

-679 ISEATTLKTKLS
+679 ISEASTLKTKLS

-750 GYSIQADAEAGIK
+750 GYTIKADAEAGIK

-848 EGYSTEVQRIKNDYL
+848 EGYSTEIQRVKNDYL

-874 NILNKYNKV
+874 NVLNKYNNKV
-883 EEQPNNNNEMLNAFN
+883 EEQPNNEMLNAFN

>member
-1 MLQNN
+1 MLQNNN

-14 IIKEPLGD
+14 IIKEQPLGD
-22 AFSVKKAEEDKT
+22 AFSVKKTEEDKP
-34 DDTQKVRYQGGEE
+34 DDIQQVRYLGGEE
-47 VKDSNGEV
+47 VKDSNGETV
-55 ITEEKRS
+55 TEEKRS
-62 IIPSFNKKEVPL
+62 KLPPFSKKEVPL
-74 TRKKGEPENT
+74 TRKKGEPENA
-84 QELSQDIHKY
+84 QELSQDIRKE

-106 KELKEYPGTAKN
+106 KEMKKYPGVEKN
-118 INEYY
+118 INEFY
-123 KARDNDEV
+123 KARENDEV
-131 DNNKEYQYTN
+131 DNDKEYQYTN

-183 NAIFRLPDEERSLP
+183 KATFKLPDEERSLP

-206 KNKKLDKWQDVMTN
+206 NNKKLDEWQDFMSN
-220 PNYISFI
+220 PSGSFANF
-227 DIKNSLLDEIKNAEE
+227 KNSLLDEIKNYKE
-242 FRAQEKND
+242 FRAQEKDD
-250 IINLLNETGNGYA
+250 IITLLNETGNGYSK
-263 NWLTA
+263 WLA
-268 INKQAEKA
+268 ELNKQEA
-276 KQAEEAKKAKAQEEA
+276 AKKAEAAEKTKAV
-291 KAKAPKPETRGSFT
+291 KTPKPETLGSFT
-305 TADGKTTD
+305 TPDGKTTD
-313 VKYPPMATITDK
+313 VKYPTVATLIDK
-325 DGNETVIDS
+325 DGNEIVIDS

-341 EKDVINEIIKQAEKA
+341 EKDAEAKAEKEA
-356 NKDKII
+356 
-362 QDVKDSE
+362 
-369 VKEKADIK
+369 IK
-377 QEETQPETKTEE
+377 QEQPETQTEAKTEA
-389 ISPAIENEESIN
+389 SQAIEDGKSIN
-401 AANKAYLASLE
+401 DDNKKYLASLE
-412 EKTAE
+412 KKSAEELEAERKTAE
-417 DLEKERNTAVERAK
+417 ERAK
-431 RIMGKLEKAE
+431 RISNQLEKAE

-448 NPTIMSGIFGN
+448 NPTILSGILNKGMPWYKK
-459 SGLSLAKRVG
+459 AG
-469 LGAATLF
+469 LGTAALS
-476 AIASDVMANYAK
+476 AIASDVLANYAR

-508 DMVNNKR
+508 DAVNTER
-515 AEAIAEK
+515 AKAIGEK
-522 GAKPYITDAE
+522 AAKPYKTDAE

-538 KAVTKLQRTSA
+538 QSVTKLKRTSA
-549 GLYIPKNALRYLV
+549 GLYIPDNALRYLV
-562 QNEQLGK
+562 QNAQLGK
-569 ELIKDEKELAIF
+569 PLIEDEKELAIF

-589 IESLDKI
+589 IDSIGKNKKEAS
-596 EEGRYVDENNA
+596 RYIVKNDDGTET

-613 VVFLDEMETAISD
+613 AVFLDEMETAISD
-626 FGRVL
+626 FSRVL
-631 NLDETKIANGLKLLE
+631 DLDETKIANGLKLLE

-659 AARLENTTQFM
+659 SARLENTTQFM

-679 ISEATTLKTKLS
+679 IVEASTLKTKLS
-691 EVLDRE
+691 EVQDRE
-697 QSLKLAQ
+697 QALKLAQ
-704 QAKSAFSDL
+704 EAKSAFGDL

-727 NELFNSEEFNEVKRN
+727 NELLNSEEFSEVKRN

-750 GYSIQADAEAGIK
+750 GYTIKADAEAGIK
-763 VVKLSA
+763 VAKLSA

-834 EEALNRIDELIRTL
+834 EEAINRIDELIRTL
-848 EGYSTEVQRIKNDYL
+848 EGYNTEVQRIKNNYL

-874 NILNKYNKV
+874 NVLNKYNKV
-883 EEQPNNNNEMLNAFN
+883 EEQPNNNNNEMLNAFN

>member
-1 MLQNN
+1 MLQNNN

-14 IIKEPLGD
+14 IIKEQPLGD
-22 AFSVKKAEEDKT
+22 AFSVKKTEEDKSE
-34 DDTQKVRYQGGEE
+34 DIQKVRYLGGEE
-47 VKDSNGEV
+47 VKDSNDETV
-55 ITEEKRS
+55 TEEKRS
-62 IIPSFNKKEVPL
+62 KLPPFNKKEVPL
-74 TRKKGEPENT
+74 KRKYSEPENS

-94 MDSGSSF
+94 MDMGLSF
-101 NEAWE
+101 NDAWDW
-106 KELKEYPGTAKN
+106 ELKQYPGTAKN
-118 INEYY
+118 IDEYY
-123 KARDNDEV
+123 KARENDEV
-131 DNNKEYQYTN
+131 DNDKKYQYTN

-183 NAIFRLPDEERSLP
+183 NATFKLPDEERSLP

-206 KNKKLDKWQDVMTN
+206 KNKKLEEWQDFMSNPSGSFTN
-220 PNYISFI
+220 F
-227 DIKNSLLDEIKNAEE
+227 KNSLLDEIKNYKE
-242 FRAQEKND
+242 FRAQEKDD
-250 IINLLNETGNGYA
+250 IIKLLKETGNGYDK
-263 NWLTA
+263 WLDTL
-268 INKQAEKA
+268 NKQEAAKKAEAAKTAEKA
-276 KQAEEAKKAKAQEEA
+276 KPA
-291 KAKAPKPETRGSFT
+291 KPETRGSFT
-305 TADGKTTD
+305 TADGKTID
-313 VKYPPMATITDK
+313 VKYPTVATLTDK
-325 DGNETVIDS
+325 NGNEIVIDS

-341 EKDVINEIIKQAEKA
+341 EKDAEAKAEKEA
-356 NKDKII
+356 
-362 QDVKDSE
+362 
-369 VKEKADIK
+369 IK
-377 QEETQPETKTEE
+377 QEQPETQAEAKTEE
-389 ISPAIENEESIN
+389 ISQAIENEESIN
-401 AANKAYLASLE
+401 AANKAYLASLQ

-417 DLEKERNTAVERAK
+417 ELDAEREVAEERAK
-431 RIMGKLEKAE
+431 RIMTQLDKAA
-441 AYDEWLK
+441 AYEEWLK
-448 NPTIMSGIFGN
+448 NPTIISGIFGK
-459 SGLSLAKRVG
+459 SGLSTAKRIG

-488 GLNNSTDFSNKAV
+488 GLNNETSFSNQAV

-508 DMVNNKR
+508 DMVNK
-515 AEAIAEK
+515 AKAEK
-522 GAKPYITDAE
+522 IGERAGKPYITDAE

-538 KAVTKLQRTSA
+538 QSVSKLKRTNA
-549 GLYIPKNALRYLV
+549 GIYIPDNALRFLV
-562 QNEQLGK
+562 QNAQLGK
-569 ELIKDEKELAIF
+569 PLIEDEKDLAIF
-581 LNEAEKGF
+581 LNQAEQGF
-589 IESLDKI
+589 IKASLENEK
-596 EEGRYVDENNA
+596 EASRYVDENNT

-613 VVFLDEMETAISD
+613 AVFLDDMETAISD

-631 NLDETKIANGLKLLE
+631 DLDDTKIANGLKLLE

-679 ISEATTLKTKLS
+679 IVEASTLKTKLS
-691 EVLDRE
+691 EVQDRE
-697 QSLKLAQ
+697 QALKLAQ
-704 QAKSAFSDL
+704 EAKSAFGDL

-750 GYSIQADAEAGIK
+750 GYTIKADAEAGIK

-834 EEALNRIDELIRTL
+834 EEAINRIDELIRTL
-848 EGYSTEVQRIKNDYL
+848 EGYNTEVQRIKNDYL
-863 NKNPVEKTNYE
+863 NKNHVEKTNYE
-874 NILNKYNKV
+874 NVLNKYNNKV

>member
-1 MLQNN
+1 MLQNNN

-14 IIKEPLGD
+14 IIKEQPLSD
-22 AFSVKKAEEDKT
+22 AFSVKKTTEEDVP
-34 DDTQKVRYQGGEE
+34 DDIQKVRYLGGEE
-47 VKDSNGEV
+47 VKDSNDET

-62 IIPSFNKKEVPL
+62 KLPPFSKKEVPL
-74 TRKKGEPENT
+74 TRKKGEPENS

-94 MDSGSSF
+94 MDEGLSF
-101 NEAWE
+101 NDAWE
-106 KELKEYPGTAKN
+106 KEMKQYPGTAKN
-118 INEYY
+118 INEFY
-123 KARDNDEV
+123 KSRENDEV
-131 DNNKEYQYTN
+131 DNDKEYQYTN

-183 NAIFRLPDEERSLP
+183 NATFKLPDEERSLP

-206 KNKKLDKWQDVMTN
+206 KNEKLDEWKDFMSNPSGSFTN
-220 PNYISFI
+220 F
-227 DIKNSLLDEIKNAEE
+227 KNSLLDEIKNYKE
-242 FRAQEKND
+242 FRAQEKDD
-250 IINLLNETGNGYA
+250 IIKLLNETDNGYSK
-263 NWLTA
+263 WLSEF
-268 INKQAEKA
+268 NKQEAAKKAEAAEKA
-276 KQAEEAKKAKAQEEA
+276 KAAKPA
-291 KAKAPKPETRGSFT
+291 KPETRGSFT
-305 TADGKTTD
+305 TPDGKTTD
-313 VKYPPMATITDK
+313 VKYPTVATLTDK
-325 DGNETVIDS
+325 NGNEIVIDS

-341 EKDVINEIIKQAEKA
+341 EKDAEAKAEKEA
-356 NKDKII
+356 
-362 QDVKDSE
+362 
-369 VKEKADIK
+369 IK
-377 QEETQPETKTEE
+377 QEQPETNEEAKTEA
-389 ISPAIENEESIN
+389 SPAIENEESIN
-401 AANKAYLASLE
+401 AANKKHLASLQEKDTE
-412 EKTAE
+412 ELEAERETA
-417 DLEKERNTAVERAK
+417 KERAK
-431 RIMGKLEKAE
+431 RISDQLEEAE

-448 NPTIMSGIFGN
+448 NPTILSGIFGK
-459 SGLSLAKRVG
+459 SGMDLAKRIG
-469 LGAATLF
+469 LGTAALS
-476 AIASDVMANYAK
+476 AIASDVLANYAR

-508 DMVNNKR
+508 DAVNTER
-515 AEAIAEK
+515 AKAIGEK
-522 GAKPYITDAE
+522 AAKPYKTDAE

-538 KAVTKLQRTSA
+538 QSVTKLKRTSA
-549 GLYIPKNALRYLV
+549 GLYMPDNTLRYLV
-562 QNEQLGK
+562 QNAQLGK
-569 ELIKDEKELAIF
+569 PLIEDEKELAII
-581 LNEAEKGF
+581 LNETEKGF
-589 IESLDKI
+589 IKSIGKNKKEAS
-596 EEGRYVDENNA
+596 RYIVKNDDGTET

-626 FGRVL
+626 FSRVL
-631 NLDETKIANGLKLLE
+631 DLDETKIANGLKLLE
-646 AEKQRAGIIKDIA
+646 TEKQRAGIIKDIA

-679 ISEATTLKTKLS
+679 IVEASTLKTKLS
-691 EVLDRE
+691 EVQDRE
-697 QSLKLAQ
+697 QALKLAQ
-704 QAKSAFSDL
+704 EAKSAFGDL

-750 GYSIQADAEAGIK
+750 GYTIKADAEAGIK

-834 EEALNRIDELIRTL
+834 EEAINRIDELIRTL

-874 NILNKYNKV
+874 NVLNKYNKV

>member
-1 MLQNN
+1 MLQNNN

-14 IIKEPLGD
+14 IIKEQQLGD
-22 AFSVKKAEEDKT
+22 AFSVKKTDEDKP
-34 DDTQKVRYQGGEE
+34 DDIQKVRYLGGEE
-47 VKDSNGEV
+47 VKDSNGESV
-55 ITEEKRS
+55 TEEKRS
-62 IIPSFNKKEVPL
+62 KLPPFSKKEVPL
-74 TRKKGEPENT
+74 KRKYSEPENT

-94 MDSGSSF
+94 MDEGLSF
-101 NEAWE
+101 NDAWDW
-106 KELKEYPGTAKN
+106 ELKQYPGTAKN
-118 INEYY
+118 IDEYY
-123 KARDNDEV
+123 KARENDEV
-131 DNNKEYQYTN
+131 DNDKKYQYTN

-183 NAIFRLPDEERSLP
+183 NATFKLPDEERSLP

-206 KNKKLDKWQDVMTN
+206 KNKKLDKWQDFMSNPSGSFTN
-220 PNYISFI
+220 F
-227 DIKNSLLDEIKNAEE
+227 KNSLLDEIKNYKE
-242 FRAQEKND
+242 FRAQEKDD
-250 IINLLNETGNGYA
+250 IITLLNETDNGYGK
-263 NWLTA
+263 WLTEL
-268 INKQAEKA
+268 NKQEA
-276 KQAEEAKKAKAQEEA
+276 AKKAEA
-291 KAKAPKPETRGSFT
+291 AKTPKPETLGSFT
-305 TADGKTTD
+305 TPDGKTTE
-313 VKYPPMATITDK
+313 VKYPTVATLTDK
-325 DGNETVIDS
+325 NGNEIVIDS

-341 EKDVINEIIKQAEKA
+341 EKDAETKAEAEKEA
-356 NKDKII
+356 
-362 QDVKDSE
+362 
-369 VKEKADIK
+369 IK
-377 QEETQPETKTEE
+377 QEQPETQPETKIEE
-389 ISPAIENEESIN
+389 TSPAIENEESIN
-401 AANKAYLASLE
+401 DDNKKHLASLE
-412 EKTAE
+412 KKTAE
-417 DLEKERNTAVERAK
+417 ELESERETAKERAK
-431 RIMGKLEKAE
+431 RISDQLKKAE

-448 NPTIMSGIFGN
+448 NPTILSGIFGK
-459 SGLSLAKRVG
+459 SGMDLAKRVG
-469 LGAATLF
+469 LGTAALS
-476 AIASDVMANYAK
+476 AIASDVLANYAK
-488 GLNNSTDFSNKAV
+488 GLNGSTDFSNKAV

-508 DMVNNKR
+508 DAVNTER
-515 AEAIAEK
+515 AKAIAEK
-522 GAKPYITDAE
+522 AAKPYKTDAE

-538 KAVTKLQRTSA
+538 QSVTKLKRTSA
-549 GLYIPKNALRYLV
+549 GLYVPDNALRYLV
-562 QNEQLGK
+562 QNAQLGK
-569 ELIKDEKELAIF
+569 PLIEDEKDLAIL

-589 IESLDKI
+589 IENIGKNKKEAS
-596 EEGRYVDENNA
+596 RYIVKNDDGTET

-613 VVFLDEMETAISD
+613 AVFLDEMETAISD
-626 FGRVL
+626 FSKVL
-631 NLDETKIANGLKLLE
+631 DLDETKIANGLKLLE
-646 AEKQRAGIIKDIA
+646 AEKQRAGIAKDIA

-679 ISEATTLKTKLS
+679 IVEASTLKTKLS

-704 QAKSAFSDL
+704 EAKSAFGDL

-727 NELFNSEEFNEVKRN
+727 NELFNSEEFNEVKRS

-750 GYSIQADAEAGIK
+750 GYTIKADAKAGIK

-834 EEALNRIDELIRTL
+834 EEAINRIDELIRTL

-874 NILNKYNKV
+874 NVLNKYNNKV

>member
-1 MLQNN
+1 MLQNNN

-22 AFSVKKAEEDKT
+22 AFSAKKAEEDKT
-34 DDTQKVRYQGGEE
+34 DDIQKVRYQGGEE

-55 ITEEKRS
+55 VTEEKKS
-62 IIPSFNKKEVPL
+62 IIPPFKKEVPL
-74 TRKKGEPENT
+74 KRKYGEPENS

-94 MDSGSSF
+94 MDMGLSF
-101 NEAWE
+101 NDAWDW
-106 KELKEYPGTAKN
+106 ELKQYPGTAKN
-118 INEYY
+118 INEFY
-123 KARDNDEV
+123 KARKNDEIDND
-131 DNNKEYQYTN
+131 KKYQYTN

-183 NAIFRLPDEERSLP
+183 NATFRLPDEERSLP

-220 PNYISFI
+220 PSGSFSSF
-227 DIKNSLLDEIKNAEE
+227 KNSLIDEIKNNKE

-250 IINLLNETGNGYA
+250 IIDLLNETANGYGK
-263 NWLTA
+263 WLA
-268 INKQAEKA
+268 ELNKQ
-276 KQAEEAKKAKAQEEA
+276 EASKKAEA
-291 KAKAPKPETRGSFT
+291 AKTEKAKAPKPETLGSFT

-313 VKYPPMATITDK
+313 VKYPPVATLTDK
-325 DGNETVIDS
+325 DGNEIVIDS

-341 EKDVINEIIKQAEKA
+341 EKDAETKAAAEK
-356 NKDKII
+356 
-362 QDVKDSE
+362 E
-369 VKEKADIK
+369 TIK
-377 QEETQPETKTEE
+377 QEQTETQPEIKEE
-389 ISPAIENEESIN
+389 TSPAIEDDKSIN
-401 AANKAYLASLE
+401 AANKTHLASLE
-412 EKTAE
+412 KKSAEELEAERETA
-417 DLEKERNTAVERAK
+417 AERAK
-431 RIMGKLEKAE
+431 RISDQLKEKE
-441 AYDEWLK
+441 NYEEWLK
-448 NPTIMSGIFGN
+448 NPTILTGIFGDN
-459 SGLSLAKRVG
+459 GMSKAKKAG
-469 LGAATLF
+469 LGIATLS
-476 AIASDVMANYAK
+476 AIASDVLANYAK
-488 GLNNSTDFSNKAV
+488 GLNGSTDFSNKAV

-508 DMVNNKR
+508 DMVNTKR

-522 GAKPYITDAE
+522 VAKPYKTDAE

-538 KAVTKLQRTSA
+538 QSVTKLKRTSA
-549 GLYIPKNALRYLV
+549 GLYIPDNALRYLV
-562 QNEQLGK
+562 QNAQLGK
-569 ELIKDEKELAIF
+569 PLIEDEKELAIF
-581 LNEAEKGF
+581 LSQAEKGF
-589 IESLDKI
+589 IDSIGKNKKERD
-596 EEGRYVDENNA
+596 RYVNEDNT

-613 VVFLDEMETAISD
+613 AVFLDEMETSLSD

-631 NLDETKIANGLKLLE
+631 DLDDTKIANGLKLLE
-646 AEKQRAGIIKDIA
+646 TEKQRAGIIKDIS

-679 ISEATTLKTKLS
+679 IIEASTLKTKLS
-691 EVLDRE
+691 EVQDRE
-697 QSLKLAQ
+697 QSLNLAKQ
-704 QAKSAFSDL
+704 GKDAFSDL

-727 NELFNSEEFNEVKRN
+727 NELFNSEEFSEVKRS
-742 LDEELKKH
+742 LEETLKKH
-750 GYSIQADAEAGIK
+750 GYSIKADAEAEAGFK
-763 VVKLSA
+763 VVKLAEASA
-769 GGDWTDEQANTAV
+769 AAGIEGGWTYEQANNAV
-782 REATTNFLNRN
+782 KEATTNFLNRN

-798 KSNNVNNSINKTIDN
+798 KSNNINNSINKMIDN

-848 EGYSTEVQRIKNDYL
+848 EGYSTEIQRIKNDYF

-874 NILNKYNKV
+874 NVLNKYNKV

>member
-1 MLQNN
+1 MLQNNN

-14 IIKEPLGD
+14 IIKEQPLGD
-22 AFSVKKAEEDKT
+22 AFSVKKTEEDKT
-34 DDTQKVRYQGGEE
+34 DEKSNDTQKVRYLGGEE
-47 VKDSNGEV
+47 VKDSNDET

-62 IIPSFNKKEVPL
+62 KLPPFSKKEVPL
-74 TRKKGEPENT
+74 TRKKGEPENA
-84 QELSQDIHKY
+84 QELSQDIRKE

-106 KELKEYPGTAKN
+106 KEMKKYPGTAKN
-118 INEYY
+118 INEFYDLNGNVEY
-123 KARDNDEV
+123 H
-131 DNNKEYQYTN
+131 KEYPYTN
-141 DVINYDE
+141 
-148 KGKGWKSKL
+148 GWHIDNWGAESVYT
-157 SPKESVEVESLNK
+157 PKEAVEVENLKN
-170 LGIDSLLRGDDYY
+170 LGISSLLDKDSSFIYP
-183 NAIFRLPDEERSLP
+183 NEKVSLP
-197 ATKLYQYLV
+197 ATRLYQYLV
-206 KNKKLDKWQDVMTN
+206 KNNALDEWQDVMSHFN
-220 PNYISFI
+220 PSKFLRTYNTLSKAINEDKDKEFTASEKA
-227 DIKNSLLDEIKNAEE
+227 DIKM
-242 FRAQEKND
+242 
-250 IINLLNETGNGYA
+250 LLNETMRGYA
-263 NWLTA
+263 KWLDE
-268 INKQAEKA
+268 INKQEEKA
-276 KQAEEAKKAKAQEEA
+276 KT
-291 KAKAPKPETRGSFT
+291 PKPETRGSFT
-305 TADGKTTD
+305 TPDGKTTE
-313 VKYPPMATITDK
+313 VKYPTVATLIDK
-325 DGNETVIDS
+325 NGNETVIDS

-341 EKDVINEIIKQAEKA
+341 EKDAINEAIKQEEKA
-356 NKDKII
+356 NQDKIV
-362 QDVKDSE
+362 QAVKDSE
-369 VKEKADIK
+369 AKEKAK
-377 QEETQPETKTEE
+377 EETQPETKAEE
-389 ISPAIENEESIN
+389 VSPAIENEESIN
-401 AANKAYLASLE
+401 AANKAYLASLQ
-412 EKTAE
+412 EKDAKELEAE
-417 DLEKERNTAVERAK
+417 REVAEERAK
-431 RIMGKLEKAE
+431 RIMTQLDKAT
-441 AYDEWLK
+441 AYEEWLK
-448 NPTIMSGIFGN
+448 NPTIISGIFGK
-459 SGLSLAKRVG
+459 SGLSTAKRIG

-488 GLNNSTDFSNKAV
+488 GLNNETSFSNQAV

-508 DMVNNKR
+508 DMVNK
-515 AEAIAEK
+515 AKAEK
-522 GAKPYITDAE
+522 IGERAGKPYVTDAE

-538 KAVTKLQRTSA
+538 QSVSKLKRTNA
-549 GLYIPKNALRYLV
+549 GIYIPDNALRFLV
-562 QNEQLGK
+562 QNAQLGK
-569 ELIKDEKELAIF
+569 ELIKDEKDLAIF
-581 LNEAEKGF
+581 LNQAEQGF
-589 IESLDKI
+589 IKASLDNEK
-596 EEGRYVDENNA
+596 EASRYVKDNT

-613 VVFLDEMETAISD
+613 AVFLDDMETAISD

-631 NLDETKIANGLKLLE
+631 ELDDTKIANGLKLLE

-679 ISEATTLKTKLS
+679 ISEASTLKTKLS

-750 GYSIQADAEAGIK
+750 GYTIKADAEAGIK

-848 EGYSTEVQRIKNDYL
+848 EGYSTEIQRIKNDYL

-874 NILNKYNKV
+874 NVLNKYNNKV
-883 EEQPNNNNEMLNAFN
+883 EEQPKNNEMLNAFN

>member
-14 IIKEPLGD
+14 IIKEQPLGD
-22 AFSVKKAEEDKT
+22 AFSVKKTEEDKP
-34 DDTQKVRYQGGEE
+34 DDIQKVRYLGGEE
-47 VKDSNGEV
+47 VKDSNGETV
-55 ITEEKRS
+55 TEEKRS
-62 IIPSFNKKEVPL
+62 KLPPFSKKEIPL
-74 TRKKGEPENT
+74 TRKKGEPENA

-106 KELKEYPGTAKN
+106 KELKQYPGTAKN
-118 INEYY
+118 INEFY
-123 KARDNDEV
+123 KARENDEV
-131 DNNKEYQYTN
+131 DNDKEYQYTN

-183 NAIFRLPDEERSLP
+183 KATFKLPDEERSLP

-206 KNKKLDKWQDVMTN
+206 KNEKLDEWQNFMSNPSGSFTN
-220 PNYISFI
+220 F
-227 DIKNSLLDEIKNAEE
+227 KNSLLDEIKNYKE
-242 FRAQEKND
+242 FRAQEKDD
-250 IINLLNETGNGYA
+250 IITLLNETDNGYSK
-263 NWLTA
+263 WLTEL
-268 INKQAEKA
+268 NKQEAAKKAEAAEKA
-276 KQAEEAKKAKAQEEA
+276 K
-291 KAKAPKPETRGSFT
+291 KAKAPKPETLGSFT
-305 TADGKTTD
+305 TPDGKTTEI
-313 VKYPPMATITDK
+313 KYPTVATLTDK
-325 DGNETVIDS
+325 DGNEIVIDS

-341 EKDVINEIIKQAEKA
+341 EKDAINEANKQAL
-356 NKDKII
+356 
-362 QDVKDSE
+362 KDSE
-369 VKEKADIK
+369 AKET
-377 QEETQPETKTEE
+377 ETVPETKTET
-389 ISPAIENEESIN
+389 SPTIENEESIN
-401 AANKAYLASLE
+401 DYNKKYLASLE
-412 EKTAE
+412 KKSAE
-417 DLEKERNTAVERAK
+417 DLEAERETAKERAK
-431 RIMGKLEKAE
+431 RISDQLEEAE

-448 NPTIMSGIFGN
+448 NPTILSGIFGKN
-459 SGLSLAKRVG
+459 GMNLAKRIG
-469 LGAATLF
+469 LGTAALS
-476 AIASDVMANYAK
+476 AIASDVLANYAK

-508 DMVNNKR
+508 DTVNTER
-515 AEAIAEK
+515 AKAIGEK
-522 GAKPYITDAE
+522 AAKPYKTDAE

-538 KAVTKLQRTSA
+538 QSVTKLKRTSA
-549 GLYIPKNALRYLV
+549 GLYIPDNALRFLV
-562 QNEQLGK
+562 QNGQLGK
-569 ELIKDEKELAIF
+569 ELIEDEKDLAIF

-589 IESLDKI
+589 IKNIGKNKKERD
-596 EEGRYVDENNA
+596 RYVVKNDDGTET
-607 LTPEGR
+607 LTPEGK

-631 NLDETKIANGLKLLE
+631 DLDETKIANGLKLLE
-646 AEKQRAGIIKDIA
+646 VEKQRAGIIKDIA

-679 ISEATTLKTKLS
+679 IVEASTLKTKLS
-691 EVLDRE
+691 EVQDRE
-697 QSLKLAQ
+697 QALKLAQ
-704 QAKSAFSDL
+704 EAKSAFGDL

-750 GYSIQADAEAGIK
+750 GYTIKTDAEAGIK

-834 EEALNRIDELIRTL
+834 EEAINRIDELIRTL
-848 EGYSTEVQRIKNDYL
+848 EGYNTEVQRIKNDYL

-874 NILNKYNKV
+874 NVLNKYNKV
-883 EEQPNNNNEMLNAFN
+883 EEKPNNNEMLNAFN

>member
-1 MLQNN
+1 MVQNN

-22 AFSVKKAEEDKT
+22 AFSVKKAEEGSTNDI
-34 DDTQKVRYQGGEE
+34 QKVRYLGGEE
-47 VKDSNGEV
+47 VKDSNGET

-62 IIPSFNKKEVPL
+62 IIPPFNKKEVPL
-74 TRKKGEPENT
+74 TRKKGEPENA
-84 QELSQDIHKY
+84 QELSQDIRKE

-106 KELKEYPGTAKN
+106 KEMKKYPGTAKN
-118 INEYY
+118 INEFYDLNGNVEY
-123 KARDNDEV
+123 H
-131 DNNKEYQYTN
+131 KEYPYTN
-141 DVINYDE
+141 
-148 KGKGWKSKL
+148 GWHIDNWGAESVYT
-157 SPKESVEVESLNK
+157 PKEAVEVENLKN
-170 LGIDSLLRGDDYY
+170 LGISSLLDKDSSFIYPNEKG
-183 NAIFRLPDEERSLP
+183 SLP
-197 ATKLYQYLV
+197 ATRLYQYLV
-206 KNKKLDKWQDVMTN
+206 KNKVLDEWKDVMSHFN
-220 PNYISFI
+220 PSKFLRTYNTLRKAINEDKDKEFT
-227 DIKNSLLDEIKNAEE
+227 AEE
-242 FRAQEKND
+242 KYD
-250 IINLLNETGNGYA
+250 ISKLLNETMVGYSK
-263 NWLTA
+263 WLDEV
-268 INKQAEKA
+268 NKQEESKKAEKA
-276 KQAEEAKKAKAQEEA
+276 KT
-291 KAKAPKPETRGSFT
+291 PKPETRGSFT

-313 VKYPPMATITDK
+313 VKYPTVATLIDK
-325 DGNETVIDS
+325 NGNETVIDS

-341 EKDVINEIIKQAEKA
+341 EKDAINEAIKQAEKA
-356 NKDKII
+356 NQDKIV

-369 VKEKADIK
+369 NKEKAANT
-377 QEETQPETKTEE
+377 ETPLETKEEE
-389 ISPAIENEESIN
+389 ISPAIENEESID
-401 AANKAYLASLE
+401 AANKAYLASLQ
-412 EKTAE
+412 EKDAKELEAE
-417 DLEKERNTAVERAK
+417 REVAEERAK
-431 RIMGKLEKAE
+431 RIMTQLDKAT
-441 AYDEWLK
+441 AYEEWLK
-448 NPTIMSGIFGN
+448 NPTIISGIFGK
-459 SGLSLAKRVG
+459 SGLSTAKRIG

-488 GLNNSTDFSNKAV
+488 GLNNETSFSNQAV

-508 DMVNNKR
+508 DMVNKAR
-515 AEAIAEK
+515 AEKIGERA
-522 GAKPYITDAE
+522 GKPYVTDAE

-538 KAVTKLQRTSA
+538 QSVSKLKRTNA
-549 GLYIPKNALRYLV
+549 GIYIPDNALRFLV
-562 QNEQLGK
+562 QNAQLGK
-569 ELIKDEKELAIF
+569 ELIKDEKDLAIF
-581 LNEAEKGF
+581 LNQAEQGF
-589 IESLDKI
+589 IKASLDNEK
-596 EEGRYVDENNA
+596 EASRYVDENNT

-613 VVFLDEMETAISD
+613 AVFLDDMETAIND

-631 NLDETKIANGLKLLE
+631 ELDDTKIANGLKLLE

-679 ISEATTLKTKLS
+679 ISEASTLKTKLS

-750 GYSIQADAEAGIK
+750 GYSIKADAEAGIK

-769 GGDWTDEQANTAV
+769 GGDWTDEQANNAV

-848 EGYSTEVQRIKNDYL
+848 EGYSTEIQRIKNDYL

-874 NILNKYNKV
+874 NVLNKYNKV
-883 EEQPNNNNEMLNAFN
+883 EEQPNNEMLNAFN

>member
-1 MLQNN
+1 MLQNNN

-14 IIKEPLGD
+14 IIKEQPLGD
-22 AFSVKKAEEDKT
+22 AFSVKKTEEDKP
-34 DDTQKVRYQGGEE
+34 DDIQKVRYLGGEE
-47 VKDSNGEV
+47 VKDSNGETV
-55 ITEEKRS
+55 TEEKRS
-62 IIPSFNKKEVPL
+62 KLPPFSKKEVPL
-74 TRKKGEPENT
+74 TRKKGEPENA
-84 QELSQDIHKY
+84 QELSQDIRKE

-106 KELKEYPGTAKN
+106 KEMKKYPGVEKN
-118 INEYY
+118 INEFY
-123 KARDNDEV
+123 KARENDEV
-131 DNNKEYQYTN
+131 DNDKEYQYTN

-183 NAIFRLPDEERSLP
+183 KATFKLPDEERSLP

-206 KNKKLDKWQDVMTN
+206 NNKKLDEWQDFMSN
-220 PNYISFI
+220 PSGSFANF
-227 DIKNSLLDEIKNAEE
+227 KNSLLDEIKNYKE
-242 FRAQEKND
+242 FRAQEKDD
-250 IINLLNETGNGYA
+250 IITLLNETDNGYSK
-263 NWLTA
+263 WLA
-268 INKQAEKA
+268 ELNKQEV
-276 KQAEEAKKAKAQEEA
+276 AKKAEAAEKTKAA
-291 KAKAPKPETRGSFT
+291 KTPKPETLGSFT
-305 TADGKTTD
+305 TPDGKTTD
-313 VKYPPMATITDK
+313 VKYPTVATLTDK
-325 DGNETVIDS
+325 DGNEIVIDS

-341 EKDVINEIIKQAEKA
+341 EKDAEAKAEKEA
-356 NKDKII
+356 
-362 QDVKDSE
+362 
-369 VKEKADIK
+369 IK
-377 QEETQPETKTEE
+377 QEQPETQTEA
-389 ISPAIENEESIN
+389 SQAIEDGKSIN
-401 AANKAYLASLE
+401 DDNKKYLASLE
-412 EKTAE
+412 KKSAEELEAERKTAE
-417 DLEKERNTAVERAK
+417 ERAK
-431 RIMGKLEKAE
+431 RISNQLEKAE

-448 NPTIMSGIFGN
+448 NPTILSGILNKGMPWYKK
-459 SGLSLAKRVG
+459 AG
-469 LGAATLF
+469 LGTAALS
-476 AIASDVMANYAK
+476 AIASDVLANYAR

-508 DMVNNKR
+508 DAVNTER
-515 AEAIAEK
+515 AKAIGEK
-522 GAKPYITDAE
+522 AAKPYKTDAE

-538 KAVTKLQRTSA
+538 QSVTKLKRTSA
-549 GLYIPKNALRYLV
+549 GLYIPDNALRYLV
-562 QNEQLGK
+562 QNAQLGK
-569 ELIKDEKELAIF
+569 PLIEDEKELAIF

-589 IESLDKI
+589 IDSIGKNKKEAS
-596 EEGRYVDENNA
+596 RYIVKNDDGTET

-613 VVFLDEMETAISD
+613 AVFLDEMETAISD
-626 FGRVL
+626 FSRVL
-631 NLDETKIANGLKLLE
+631 DLDETKIANGLKLLE

-659 AARLENTTQFM
+659 SARLENTTQFM

-679 ISEATTLKTKLS
+679 IVEASTLKTKLS
-691 EVLDRE
+691 EVQDRE
-697 QSLKLAQ
+697 QALKLAQ
-704 QAKSAFSDL
+704 EAKSAFGDL

-727 NELFNSEEFNEVKRN
+727 NELLNSEEFSEVKRN

-750 GYSIQADAEAGIK
+750 GYTIKADAEAGIK

-834 EEALNRIDELIRTL
+834 EEAINRIDELIRTL
-848 EGYSTEVQRIKNDYL
+848 EGYNTEVQRIKNNYL

-874 NILNKYNKV
+874 NVLNKYNKV

>member
-1 MLQNN
+1 MLQNNN

-14 IIKEPLGD
+14 IIKEQPLGD
-22 AFSVKKAEEDKT
+22 AFSVKKTEEDKPE
-34 DDTQKVRYQGGEE
+34 DIQQVRYLGGEE
-47 VKDSNGEV
+47 VKDSNGET

-62 IIPSFNKKEVPL
+62 KLPPFSKKEVPL
-74 TRKKGEPENT
+74 KRKYSEPENA

-94 MDSGSSF
+94 MDMGLSF
-101 NEAWE
+101 NDSWDW
-106 KELKEYPGTAKN
+106 ELKQYPGTAKN
-118 INEYY
+118 INEFY
-123 KARDNDEV
+123 KARENDEV
-131 DNNKEYQYTN
+131 DNDKEYQYTN

-183 NAIFRLPDEERSLP
+183 NATFKLPDEERSLP

-206 KNKKLDKWQDVMTN
+206 KNEKLDEWQDFMSNPSGSFTN
-220 PNYISFI
+220 F
-227 DIKNSLLDEIKNAEE
+227 KNSLLDEIKNYKE
-242 FRAQEKND
+242 FRAQEKDD
-250 IINLLNETGNGYA
+250 IIKLLNETGNGYGK
-263 NWLTA
+263 WLA
-268 INKQAEKA
+268 ELNKQEA
-276 KQAEEAKKAKAQEEA
+276 AKKAEA
-291 KAKAPKPETRGSFT
+291 AKPAKPAKPETLGSFT
-305 TADGKTTD
+305 TPDGKTTE
-313 VKYPPMATITDK
+313 VKYPIVATLTDK
-325 DGNETVIDS
+325 NGNEIVIDS

-341 EKDVINEIIKQAEKA
+341 EKDAEAKAEKEA
-356 NKDKII
+356 
-362 QDVKDSE
+362 
-369 VKEKADIK
+369 IK
-377 QEETQPETKTEE
+377 QEQPETQTETKTE

-401 AANKAYLASLE
+401 AANKAYLASLQ
-412 EKTAE
+412 EKDAKELEAE
-417 DLEKERNTAVERAK
+417 REVAEERAK
-431 RIMGKLEKAE
+431 RIMTQLDKAA
-441 AYDEWLK
+441 AYEEWLK
-448 NPTIMSGIFGN
+448 NPTIISGIFGK
-459 SGLSLAKRVG
+459 SGLSTAKRIG

-488 GLNNSTDFSNKAV
+488 GLNNETSFSNQAV

-508 DMVNNKR
+508 DMVNK
-515 AEAIAEK
+515 AKAEK
-522 GAKPYITDAE
+522 IGERAGKPYITDAE

-538 KAVTKLQRTSA
+538 QSVSKLKRTNA
-549 GLYIPKNALRYLV
+549 GIYIPDNALRYLV
-562 QNEQLGK
+562 QNAQLGK
-569 ELIKDEKELAIF
+569 PLIEDEKELAIF
-581 LNEAEKGF
+581 LNQAEQGF
-589 IESLDKI
+589 IKASLENEK
-596 EEGRYVDENNA
+596 EASRYVVKNDDGTET

-613 VVFLDEMETAISD
+613 AVFLDDMETAISD

-631 NLDETKIANGLKLLE
+631 DLDDTKIANGLKLLE

-670 NAEADIKQR
+670 NAESDIKQR
-679 ISEATTLKTKLS
+679 IVEASTLKTKLS
-691 EVLDRE
+691 EVQDRE
-697 QSLKLAQ
+697 QALKLAQ
-704 QAKSAFSDL
+704 EAKSAFGDL

-750 GYSIQADAEAGIK
+750 GYTIKTDAEAGIK

-769 GGDWTDEQANTAV
+769 GSDWTDEQANTAV

-834 EEALNRIDELIRTL
+834 EEAINRIDELIRTL

-874 NILNKYNKV
+874 NALNKYNKV

>member
-14 IIKEPLGD
+14 IIKEQPLGD

-34 DDTQKVRYQGGEE
+34 DDIQKVRYLGGEE

-62 IIPSFNKKEVPL
+62 IIPPFNKKEVPL
-74 TRKKGEPENT
+74 TRKKGEPENA
-84 QELSQDIHKY
+84 QELSQDIRKE

-106 KELKEYPGTAKN
+106 KEMKKYPGTAKN
-118 INEYY
+118 INEFYNLNGNVEY
-123 KARDNDEV
+123 H
-131 DNNKEYQYTN
+131 KEYPYTN
-141 DVINYDE
+141 
-148 KGKGWKSKL
+148 GWHTDNWGAESVYT
-157 SPKESVEVESLNK
+157 PKEAVEVENLKN
-170 LGIDSLLRGDDYY
+170 LGISSLLDKDSSFIYP
-183 NAIFRLPDEERSLP
+183 NEKVSLP
-197 ATKLYQYLV
+197 ATRLYQYLV
-206 KNKKLDKWQDVMTN
+206 KNKALDEWQDVMSHFN
-220 PNYISFI
+220 PSKFLRTYNTLSKAINEDKDKEFTAGEKA
-227 DIKNSLLDEIKNAEE
+227 DIKM
-242 FRAQEKND
+242 
-250 IINLLNETGNGYA
+250 LLNETMRGYA
-263 NWLTA
+263 KWLDEV
-268 INKQAEKA
+268 NKQEEKA
-276 KQAEEAKKAKAQEEA
+276 KT
-291 KAKAPKPETRGSFT
+291 PKPETRGSFT
-305 TADGKTTD
+305 TPDGKTTD
-313 VKYPPMATITDK
+313 VKYPTVATLIDK
-325 DGNETVIDS
+325 NGNETVIDS

-356 NKDKII
+356 NKDKIV

-369 VKEKADIK
+369 AKET
-377 QEETQPETKTEE
+377 ETPSETKTETE

-401 AANKAYLASLE
+401 AANKAYLASLQ
-412 EKTAE
+412 EKDAKELEAE
-417 DLEKERNTAVERAK
+417 REVAEERAK
-431 RIMGKLEKAE
+431 RIMTQLDKAT
-441 AYDEWLK
+441 AYEEWLK
-448 NPTIMSGIFGN
+448 NPTIISGIFGK
-459 SGLSLAKRVG
+459 SGLSTAKRVG
-469 LGAATLF
+469 LGAAALF

-488 GLNNSTDFSNKAV
+488 GLNNETSFSNQAV

-508 DMVNNKR
+508 DMVNK
-515 AEAIAEK
+515 AKAEK
-522 GAKPYITDAE
+522 IGERAGKPYVTDAE

-538 KAVTKLQRTSA
+538 QSVSKLKRTNA
-549 GLYIPKNALRYLV
+549 GIYIPDNALRFLV
-562 QNEQLGK
+562 QNAQLGK
-569 ELIKDEKELAIF
+569 ELIKDEKDLAIF
-581 LNEAEKGF
+581 LNQAEQGF
-589 IESLDKI
+589 IKASLDNEK
-596 EEGRYVDENNA
+596 EASRYVDENNT

-613 VVFLDEMETAISD
+613 AVFLDDMETAISD

-631 NLDETKIANGLKLLE
+631 ELDDTKIANGLKLLE

-679 ISEATTLKTKLS
+679 ISEASTLKTKLS

-750 GYSIQADAEAGIK
+750 GYTIKADAEAGIK

-874 NILNKYNKV
+874 NVLNKYNNKV

>member
-1 MLQNN
+1 MLQNNN

-14 IIKEPLGD
+14 IIKEQPLGD
-22 AFSVKKAEEDKT
+22 AFSVKKTEEDKPE
-34 DDTQKVRYQGGEE
+34 DIQKVRYLGGEE
-47 VKDSNGEV
+47 VKDSNGETV
-55 ITEEKRS
+55 TEEKRS
-62 IIPSFNKKEVPL
+62 KLPPFNKKEVPL
-74 TRKKGEPENT
+74 KRKYSEPENS

-94 MDSGSSF
+94 MDMGLSF
-101 NEAWE
+101 NDAWDW
-106 KELKEYPGTAKN
+106 ELKQYPGTAKN
-118 INEYY
+118 IDEYY
-123 KARDNDEV
+123 KARENDEV
-131 DNNKEYQYTN
+131 DNDKKYQYTN

-183 NAIFRLPDEERSLP
+183 NATFKLPDEERSLP

-206 KNKKLDKWQDVMTN
+206 KNKKLEEWQDFMSNPSGSFTN
-220 PNYISFI
+220 F
-227 DIKNSLLDEIKNAEE
+227 KNSLLDEIKNYKE
-242 FRAQEKND
+242 FRAQEKDD
-250 IINLLNETGNGYA
+250 IITLLNETDNGYSK
-263 NWLTA
+263 WLDTL
-268 INKQAEKA
+268 NKQEAAKKAEAAKTAEKA
-276 KQAEEAKKAKAQEEA
+276 KT
-291 KAKAPKPETRGSFT
+291 PKPETIGSFT
-305 TADGKTTD
+305 TPDGKTTE
-313 VKYPPMATITDK
+313 VKYPTVATLTDK
-325 DGNETVIDS
+325 NGNEIVIDS

-341 EKDVINEIIKQAEKA
+341 EKDAEAKAEKEA
-356 NKDKII
+356 
-362 QDVKDSE
+362 
-369 VKEKADIK
+369 IK
-377 QEETQPETKTEE
+377 QEQPETQPETKTEE
-389 ISPAIENEESIN
+389 ISQAIENEESIN
-401 AANKAYLASLE
+401 AANKAYLASLQ

-417 DLEKERNTAVERAK
+417 ELDAEREVAEERAK
-431 RIMGKLEKAE
+431 RIMTQLDKAA
-441 AYDEWLK
+441 AYEEWLK
-448 NPTIMSGIFGN
+448 NPTIISGIFGK
-459 SGLSLAKRVG
+459 SGLSTAKRIG

-488 GLNNSTDFSNKAV
+488 GLNNETSFSNQAV

-508 DMVNNKR
+508 DMVNK
-515 AEAIAEK
+515 AKAEK
-522 GAKPYITDAE
+522 IGERAGKPYITDAE

-538 KAVTKLQRTSA
+538 QSVSKLKRTNA
-549 GLYIPKNALRYLV
+549 GIYIPDNALRFLV
-562 QNEQLGK
+562 QNAQLGK
-569 ELIKDEKELAIF
+569 PLIEDEKDLAIF
-581 LNEAEKGF
+581 LNQAEQGF
-589 IESLDKI
+589 IKASLENEK
-596 EEGRYVDENNA
+596 EASRYVDENNT

-613 VVFLDEMETAISD
+613 AVFLDDMETAISD

-631 NLDETKIANGLKLLE
+631 DLDDTKIANGLKLLE

-679 ISEATTLKTKLS
+679 IVEASTLKTKLS
-691 EVLDRE
+691 EVQDRE
-697 QSLKLAQ
+697 QALKLAQ
-704 QAKSAFSDL
+704 EAKSAFGDL

-750 GYSIQADAEAGIK
+750 GYTIKADAEAGIK

-834 EEALNRIDELIRTL
+834 EEAINRIDELIRTL
-848 EGYSTEVQRIKNDYL
+848 EGYNTEVQRIKNDYL
-863 NKNPVEKTNYE
+863 NKNHVEKTNYE
-874 NILNKYNKV
+874 NTLNKYNNKV
-883 EEQPNNNNEMLNAFN
+883 EEQPNNEMLNAFN

>member
-14 IIKEPLGD
+14 IIKEQPLGD
-22 AFSVKKAEEDKT
+22 AFSVKKADEDKSN
-34 DDTQKVRYQGGEE
+34 DIQKVRYLGGEE

-62 IIPSFNKKEVPL
+62 IIPPFNKKEVPL
-74 TRKKGEPENT
+74 TRKKGEPENA
-84 QELSQDIHKY
+84 QELSQDIRKE

-106 KELKEYPGTAKN
+106 KEMKKYPGTAKN
-118 INEYY
+118 INEFYDLNGNVEY
-123 KARDNDEV
+123 H
-131 DNNKEYQYTN
+131 KEYPYTN
-141 DVINYDE
+141 
-148 KGKGWKSKL
+148 GWHIDNWGAESVYT
-157 SPKESVEVESLNK
+157 PKEAVEVENLKNLGISSLLNK
-170 LGIDSLLRGDDYY
+170 DSSFIYPNEKG
-183 NAIFRLPDEERSLP
+183 SLP
-197 ATKLYQYLV
+197 ATRLYQYLV
-206 KNKKLDKWQDVMTN
+206 KNKALDEWKDVMSHFN
-220 PNYISFI
+220 PSKFLRTYNTLRKAINEDKDKEFTADEKYDIS
-227 DIKNSLLDEIKNAEE
+227 K
-242 FRAQEKND
+242 
-250 IINLLNETGNGYA
+250 LLNETMVGYSK
-263 NWLTA
+263 WLDEV
-268 INKQAEKA
+268 NKQEEKA
-276 KQAEEAKKAKAQEEA
+276 KT
-291 KAKAPKPETRGSFT
+291 PKPETRGSFT

-313 VKYPPMATITDK
+313 VKYPIVATLTDK
-325 DGNETVIDS
+325 NGNETVIDS

-341 EKDVINEIIKQAEKA
+341 EKDAINEVIKQAEKA
-356 NKDKII
+356 NQEKII

-369 VKEKADIK
+369 AKET
-377 QEETQPETKTEE
+377 ETPSETKTTEE
-389 ISPAIENEESIN
+389 VTPAIENEESIN
-401 AANKAYLASLE
+401 AANKAYLASLQ
-412 EKTAE
+412 EKDAKELEAE
-417 DLEKERNTAVERAK
+417 REVAEERAK
-431 RIMGKLEKAE
+431 RIMTQLDKAT
-441 AYDEWLK
+441 AYEEWLK
-448 NPTIMSGIFGN
+448 NPTIISGIFGK
-459 SGLSLAKRVG
+459 SGLSTAKRVG

-488 GLNNSTDFSNKAV
+488 GLNNETSFSNQAV

-508 DMVNNKR
+508 DMVNK
-515 AEAIAEK
+515 AKAEK
-522 GAKPYITDAE
+522 IGERAGKPYVTDAE

-538 KAVTKLQRTSA
+538 QSVTKLKRTNA
-549 GLYIPKNALRYLV
+549 GIYIPDNALRFLV
-562 QNEQLGK
+562 QNAQLGK
-569 ELIKDEKELAIF
+569 ELIKDEKDLAIF
-581 LNEAEKGF
+581 LNQAEQGF
-589 IESLDKI
+589 IKASLDNEK
-596 EEGRYVDENNA
+596 EASRYVDENNT

-613 VVFLDEMETAISD
+613 AVFLDDMETAISD

-631 NLDETKIANGLKLLE
+631 ELDDTKIANGLKLLE

-679 ISEATTLKTKLS
+679 ISEASNLKTKLS

-750 GYSIQADAEAGIK
+750 GYTIKADAEAGIK

-769 GGDWTDEQANTAV
+769 GGDWTDEQANNAV

-813 AINDVYRLYN
+813 AINDVYKLYN

-848 EGYSTEVQRIKNDYL
+848 EGYSTEIQRIKNDYL

>member
-22 AFSVKKAEEDKT
+22 AFSVKKAEEDKP
-34 DDTQKVRYQGGEE
+34 DDIQKVRYQGGEE
-47 VKDSNGEV
+47 VKDSNGET
-55 ITEEKRS
+55 ITEEKKS
-62 IIPSFNKKEVPL
+62 IIPPFKKEVPL
-74 TRKKGEPENT
+74 TRKKGEPENSK
-84 QELSQDIHKY
+84 ELSQDIHKY
-94 MDSGSSF
+94 MDMGLSF
-101 NEAWE
+101 NDAWDW
-106 KELKEYPGTAKN
+106 ELKQYPGTAKN

-123 KARDNDEV
+123 KARENYDVDND
-131 DNNKEYQYTN
+131 KEYQYTN

-183 NAIFRLPDEERSLP
+183 NATFRLPDEERSLP

-220 PNYISFI
+220 PSYGSFI

-242 FRAQEKND
+242 FRAQEKDD
-250 IINLLNETGNGYA
+250 IINLLNETDNGYTK
-263 NWLTA
+263 WLTA
-268 INKQAEKA
+268 LNEQAEKD
-276 KQAEEAKKAKAQEEA
+276 KQEEEAKKAKTA
-291 KAKAPKPETRGSFT
+291 KTPKPETLGSFT

-313 VKYPPMATITDK
+313 VKYPPVATLTDK
-325 DGNETVIDS
+325 NGNETVIDS

-341 EKDVINEIIKQAEKA
+341 EKDAINEANKQAEA
-356 NKDKII
+356 
-362 QDVKDSE
+362 
-369 VKEKADIK
+369 
-377 QEETQPETKTEE
+377 QPETKEE
-389 ISPAIENEESIN
+389 TSTAIEDDKSIN
-401 AANKAYLASLE
+401 DANKTFLASLE
-412 EKTAE
+412 KKSAEEAEAERETA
-417 DLEKERNTAVERAK
+417 AERAK
-431 RIMGKLEKAE
+431 RISDQLKEKE
-441 AYDEWLK
+441 NYEEWLK
-448 NPTIMSGIFGN
+448 NPTILTGIFGEN
-459 SGLSLAKRVG
+459 GMSLAKKIG
-469 LGAATLF
+469 LGTSALS
-476 AIASDVMANYAK
+476 AIASDVLANYAK
-488 GLNNSTDFSNKAV
+488 GLNGSTDFSNKAV

-508 DMVNNKR
+508 DMVNTKK

-522 GAKPYITDAE
+522 VAKPYKTDAE

-538 KAVTKLQRTSA
+538 QSVTKLKRTSA
-549 GLYIPKNALRYLV
+549 GLYIPDNALRYLV
-562 QNEQLGK
+562 QNAQLGK
-569 ELIKDEKELAIF
+569 PLIEDENDLAIF

-589 IESLDKI
+589 IKSIGKNKKEKD
-596 EEGRYVDENNA
+596 RYVNEDDT

-613 VVFLDEMETAISD
+613 AVFLDEMETSLSD

-631 NLDETKIANGLKLLE
+631 DLDETKIANGLKLLE
-646 AEKQRAGIIKDIA
+646 TEKQRAGIIKDIA

-679 ISEATTLKTKLS
+679 IVEASTLKTKLS
-691 EVLDRE
+691 EVQDRE

-704 QAKSAFSDL
+704 QGKSAFSDL

-727 NELFNSEEFNEVKRN
+727 NELFNSEEFSETRRA
-742 LDEELKKH
+742 LEEELKKH
-750 GYSIQADAEAGIK
+750 GYSLKAEAQLGSEWTIAK
-763 VVKLSA
+763 ISA
-769 GGDWTDEQANTAV
+769 NADWTEEQANNAV
-782 REATTNFLNRN
+782 KEATTNFLNKN

-798 KSNNVNNSINKTIDN
+798 KSNNINNSINKMIDN

-912 KLGLV
+912 KLGLA

>member
-1 MLQNN
+1 MLQNNN

-22 AFSVKKAEEDKT
+22 AFSVKKTEEDKT
-34 DDTQKVRYQGGEE
+34 DGIQKVRYLGGEE
-47 VKDSNGEV
+47 VKDSNDET
-55 ITEEKRS
+55 ITEEKKS
-62 IIPSFNKKEVPL
+62 IIPPFKKEVPL
-74 TRKKGEPENT
+74 KRKEGEPENT

-94 MDSGSSF
+94 MDMGLSF
-101 NEAWE
+101 NDAWDW
-106 KELKEYPGTAKN
+106 ELKQYPGTAKN

-123 KARDNDEV
+123 KARENDEV
-131 DNNKEYQYTN
+131 DNDKEYQYTN

-183 NAIFRLPDEERSLP
+183 NATFRLPQEERSLP

-206 KNKKLDKWQDVMTN
+206 ENKKLDKWQDFMSNPSGSFTN
-220 PNYISFI
+220 F
-227 DIKNSLLDEIKNAEE
+227 KNSLLDEIKNAKE
-242 FRAQEKND
+242 FRAQEKDD
-250 IINLLNETGNGYA
+250 IIALLNETGNGY
-263 NWLTA
+263 NKWLGEL
-268 INKQAEKA
+268 NKQEA
-276 KQAEEAKKAKAQEEA
+276 AKKAKEAAETA
-291 KAKAPKPETRGSFT
+291 KAKAAKTPKPETRGSFT
-305 TADGKTTD
+305 TPDGKTTE
-313 VKYPPMATITDK
+313 VKYPTVATLTDK
-325 DGNETVIDS
+325 NGNETVIDS

-341 EKDVINEIIKQAEKA
+341 EKDAINEAIKQEEK
-356 NKDKII
+356 
-362 QDVKDSE
+362 
-369 VKEKADIK
+369 DIK
-377 QEETQPETKTEE
+377 QEQPETKTEE
-389 ISPAIENEESIN
+389 TSPAIENEENIN
-401 AANKAYLASLE
+401 AANKTHLASLE
-412 EKTAE
+412 KKSAEELEAERETA
-417 DLEKERNTAVERAK
+417 AERAK
-431 RIMGKLEKAE
+431 RISDQLEKE
-441 AYDEWLK
+441 ERYDEWLK
-448 NPTIMSGIFGN
+448 NPTILSGIFGK
-459 SGLSLAKRVG
+459 SGMDLAKRIG
-469 LGAATLF
+469 LGTATLS
-476 AIASDVMANYAK
+476 AIASDVLASYAK
-488 GLNNSTDFSNKAV
+488 GLNGSTDFSNKAV

-508 DMVNNKR
+508 DAVNAKR
-515 AEAIAEK
+515 AEAIGKKA
-522 GAKPYITDAE
+522 AKPYETDTE

-538 KAVTKLQRTSA
+538 QSVTKLKRTSA
-549 GLYIPKNALRYLV
+549 GLYIPDNALRYLV
-562 QNEQLGK
+562 QNAQLGK
-569 ELIKDEKELAIF
+569 PLIEDEKELAIF
-581 LNEAEKGF
+581 LNQAEKGF
-589 IESLDKI
+589 IDSIGKNKKEKD
-596 EEGRYVDENNA
+596 RYVNEDET

-631 NLDETKIANGLKLLE
+631 DLDDTKIANGLKLLE
-646 AEKQRAGIIKDIA
+646 TEKKRADIIKDIS

-679 ISEATTLKTKLS
+679 IVEASTLKTKLS
-691 EVLDRE
+691 EVQDRE

-713 SRKTSIDSLTKEER
+713 SRKTSIDSLTTEER

-750 GYSIQADAEAGIK
+750 GYTIKADAKAGIK

-769 GGDWTDEQANTAV
+769 GGDWTEEQANTAV
-782 REATTNFLNRN
+782 REATTNFLNKS

-798 KSNNVNNSINKTIDN
+798 KSNNVNNSINKIIDN
-813 AINDVYRLYN
+813 AINDVYGLFN

-848 EGYSTEVQRIKNDYL
+848 EGYSTEIQRVKNDYL

-874 NILNKYNKV
+874 NVLNKYNNKV
-883 EEQPNNNNEMLNAFN
+883 EEQPNNNEMLNAFN